1 MKKYF
6 VTSALPYANGDLHLG
21 HLVEYIQTDIWVRF
35 NRLIG
40 NEVVYICAD
49 DAHGTPI
56 MLKAESEKI
65 SPEELI
71 EKTLDRHKNDFDCFF
86 IKFDNFY
93 TTHSK
98 ENEQLAT
105 SIYMKLVNENLIE
118 KKTIHQFFD
127 DEKLMFLPDRYITGS
142 CPKCKSSDQYGDS
155 CDKCGATYSPT
166 DLLNPKSVLS
176 GKTPIKKKTDHFFF
190 KLSDKKCTKFLN
202 KWIYENNR
210 LQEEARNKIKE
221 WLSTDINNSSL
232 IDWDI
237 SRDAPYFGFK
247 IPDQTDKYFYVW
259 LDAPIGYLA
268 STKNWA
274 ENNNISMKDLWD
286 QSSDYEIH
294 HFIGKDIAYFHA
306 LFWPALLKSSNIR
319 LPESINVHGFLTID
333 GEKMSKSNGTFINAD
348 DFAEKYD
355 GELLRYYF
363 ADKFNNTIDDLDFN
377 EDEFIQKINSDI
389 VGKYLN
395 IASRVS
401 KFIEKN
407 DCNLSV
413 NLDENFINK
422 NSARIN
428 EVIEHYENLN
438 LSKSVKVIMK
448 IADEVNK
455 YINENE
461 PWKSSEEK
469 AVEVSTTAINC
480 FRVISIL
487 LSPVLPTITSR
498 ALAVFN
504 EGSNNSFNN
513 IGDYLVDTKINPYK
527 PLLKRLEKAKINEE
541 IEMENSNLIN
551 IKDFAKVELRV
562 AKIVKAEGIEEA
574 DKLIKLHLDVGNL
587 GERTVFAGI
596 KSAYSPENLNGR
608 HVVLVANLEPRKMK
622 FGVSEGMVLASS
634 DDEGSIYLVSPDEG
648 AKPGQLVK

>member
-1 MKKYF
+1 MKSRKIL
-6 VTSALPYANGDLHLG
+6 VTSALPYANGSIHIG
-21 HLVEYIQTDIWVRF
+21 HVLESVITDIWVRYQ
-35 NRLIG
+35 NING
-40 NEVVYICAD
+40 NECLYFCAD
-49 DAHGTPI
+49 DTHGTPV
-56 MLKAESEKI
+56 MLKAKELGI
-65 SPEELI
+65 DPEELI
-71 EKTLDRHKNDFDCFF
+71 KRTREEH
-86 IKFDNFY
+86 IKSYSRFNINFDNFY
-93 TTHSK
+93 TTHSDENKKYAEDIYQKCK
-98 ENEQLAT
+98 EG
-105 SIYMKLVNENLIE
+105 NLIF
-118 KKTIHQFFD
+118 KKEIEQFYD
-127 DEKLMFLPDRYITGS
+127 SEEGLFLSDRFIKGT
-142 CPKCKSSDQYGDS
+142 CPKCGAEDQYGDGCS
-155 CDKCGATYSPT
+155 VCGTTYTPD
-166 DLLNPKSVLS
+166 DLLNPVSSLS
-176 GKTPIKKKTDHFFF
+176 NSELTKKRTEHVFFDLPQMKDFLENYLKDLTLQDPIKN
-190 KLSDKKCTKFLN
+190 KLN
-202 KWIYENNR
+202 EWIEDG
-210 LQEEARNKIKE
+210 LKP
-221 WLSTDINNSSL
+221 
-232 IDWDI
+232 WDI
-237 SRDAPYFGFK
+237 SRDKPYFGFE
-247 IPDQTDKYFYVW
+247 IPGEKDKYFYVW

-268 STKNWA
+268 SAKNWA
-274 ENNNISMKDLWD
+274 ENNNMDMKDLWGE
-286 QSSDYEIH
+286 SSDYEIH

-348 DFAEKYD
+348 DFAENYD

-363 ADKFNNTIDDLDFN
+363 ADKFNNSIDDLDFN

-407 DCNLSV
+407 GNNLSA
-413 NLDENFINK
+413 NLDVDFIEK
-422 NSARIN
+422 NLSMID

-438 LSKSVKVIMK
+438 LSKSVKIIMK
-448 IADEVNK
+448 MADEVNK

-469 AVEVSTTAINC
+469 AVEVSSTAINC

-487 LSPVLPTITSR
+487 LNPVLPTITSK
-498 ALAVFN
+498 ALEVFN
-504 EGSNNSFNN
+504 DSATNNFNN
-513 IGDYLVDTKINPYK
+513 IKDYLVDTKINPYK

-541 IEMENSNLIN
+541 IEMEDSNLIN

-574 DKLIKLHLDVGNL
+574 DKLIKLHLDVGDL

-596 KSAYSPENLNGR
+596 KSAYDPESLNGR

-634 DDEGSIYLVSPDEG
+634 NDEGSIYLISPDEG

>member
-1 MKKYF
+1 MKSRKIL
-6 VTSALPYANGDLHLG
+6 VTSALPYANGSIHIG
-21 HLVEYIQTDIWVRF
+21 HVLESVITDIWVRYQ
-35 NRLIG
+35 NING
-40 NEVVYICAD
+40 NECLYFCAD
-49 DAHGTPI
+49 DTHGTPV
-56 MLKAESEKI
+56 MLKAKELGI
-65 SPEELI
+65 DPEELI
-71 EKTLDRHKNDFDCFF
+71 KRTREEH
-86 IKFDNFY
+86 IKSYSRFNINFDNFY
-93 TTHSK
+93 TTHSDENKKYAEDIYQKCK
-98 ENEQLAT
+98 EG
-105 SIYMKLVNENLIE
+105 NLIF
-118 KKTIHQFFD
+118 KKEIEQFYD
-127 DEKLMFLPDRYITGS
+127 SEEGLFLSDRFIKGT
-142 CPKCKSSDQYGDS
+142 CPKCGAEDQYGDGCS
-155 CDKCGATYSPT
+155 VCGTTYTPD
-166 DLLNPKSVLS
+166 DLLNPVSSLS
-176 GKTPIKKKTDHFFF
+176 NSELTKKRTEHVFFDLPQMKDFLENYLKDLTLQDPIKN
-190 KLSDKKCTKFLN
+190 KLN
-202 KWIYENNR
+202 EWIEDG
-210 LQEEARNKIKE
+210 LKP
-221 WLSTDINNSSL
+221 
-232 IDWDI
+232 WDI
-237 SRDAPYFGFK
+237 SRDKPYFGFE
-247 IPDQTDKYFYVW
+247 IPGEKDKYFYVW

-268 STKNWA
+268 SAKNWA
-274 ENNNISMKDLWD
+274 ENNNMDMKDLWGE
-286 QSSDYEIH
+286 SSDYEIH

-348 DFAEKYD
+348 DFAENYD

-363 ADKFNNTIDDLDFN
+363 ADKFNNSIDDLDFN
-377 EDEFIQKINSDI
+377 EDEFIRKINSDI

-407 DCNLSV
+407 GNNLSA
-413 NLDENFINK
+413 NLDVHFIEK
-422 NSARIN
+422 NLSMID

-438 LSKSVKVIMK
+438 LSKSVKIIMK
-448 IADEVNK
+448 MADEVNK

-469 AVEVSTTAINC
+469 AVEVSSTAINC

-487 LSPVLPTITSR
+487 LNPVLPTITSK
-498 ALAVFN
+498 ALGVFN
-504 EGSNNSFNN
+504 DSATNDFNN
-513 IGDYLVDTKINPYK
+513 IKDYLVDTKINPYK

-541 IEMENSNLIN
+541 IEMEDSNLIN

-574 DKLIKLHLDVGNL
+574 DKLIKLHLDVGDL

-596 KSAYSPENLNGR
+596 KSAYDPESLNGR

-634 DDEGSIYLVSPDEG
+634 NDEGSIYLISPDEG

>member
-1 MKKYF
+1 MKSRKIL
-6 VTSALPYANGDLHLG
+6 VTSALPYANGSIHIG
-21 HLVEYIQTDIWVRF
+21 HVLESVITDIWVRYQ
-35 NRLIG
+35 NLNG
-40 NEVVYICAD
+40 NECLYFCAD
-49 DAHGTPI
+49 DTHGTPV
-56 MLKAESEKI
+56 MLKAKELGI
-65 SPEELI
+65 DPEELI
-71 EKTLDRHKNDFDCFF
+71 KRTREEH
-86 IKFDNFY
+86 IKSYSRFNINFDNFY
-93 TTHSK
+93 TTHSDENKKYAEDIYQKCK
-98 ENEQLAT
+98 EG
-105 SIYMKLVNENLIE
+105 NLIF
-118 KKTIHQFFD
+118 KKEIEQFYD
-127 DEKLMFLPDRYITGS
+127 SEEGLFLSDRFIKGT
-142 CPKCKSSDQYGDS
+142 CPKCGAEDQYGDGCS
-155 CDKCGATYSPT
+155 VCGTTYTPD
-166 DLLNPKSVLS
+166 DLLNPVSSLS
-176 GKTPIKKKTDHFFF
+176 NSELTKKRTEHVFFDLPQMKDFLENYLKDLTLQDPIKN
-190 KLSDKKCTKFLN
+190 KLN
-202 KWIYENNR
+202 EWIEDG
-210 LQEEARNKIKE
+210 LKP
-221 WLSTDINNSSL
+221 
-232 IDWDI
+232 WDI
-237 SRDAPYFGFK
+237 SRDKPYFGFE
-247 IPDQTDKYFYVW
+247 IPGEKDKYFYVW

-268 STKNWA
+268 SAKNWA
-274 ENNNISMKDLWD
+274 ENNNVDMKDLWGE
-286 QSSDYEIH
+286 SSDYEIH

-348 DFAEKYD
+348 DFAENYD

-363 ADKFNNTIDDLDFN
+363 ADKFNNSIDDLDFN

-407 DCNLSV
+407 GNNLSA
-413 NLDENFINK
+413 NLDEDFIEK
-422 NSARIN
+422 NLSMID

-438 LSKSVKVIMK
+438 LSKSVKIIMK
-448 IADEVNK
+448 MADEVNK

-469 AVEVSTTAINC
+469 AVEVSSTAINC

-487 LSPVLPTITSR
+487 LNPVLPTITSK
-498 ALAVFN
+498 ALEVFN
-504 EGSNNSFNN
+504 DSATNDFNN
-513 IGDYLVDTKINPYK
+513 IKDYLVDTKINPYK

-541 IEMENSNLIN
+541 IEMEDSNLIN

-574 DKLIKLHLDVGNL
+574 DKLIKLHLDVGDL

-596 KSAYSPENLNGR
+596 KSAYDPESLNGR

-634 DDEGSIYLVSPDEG
+634 NDEGSIYLISPDEG

>member
-1 MKKYF
+1 MKSRKIL
-6 VTSALPYANGDLHLG
+6 VTSALPYANGSIHIG
-21 HLVEYIQTDIWVRF
+21 HVLESVITDIWVRYQ
-35 NRLIG
+35 NLNG
-40 NEVVYICAD
+40 NECLYFCAD
-49 DAHGTPI
+49 DTHGTPV
-56 MLKAESEKI
+56 MLKAKELGI
-65 SPEELI
+65 DPEELI
-71 EKTLDRHKNDFDCFF
+71 KRTREEH
-86 IKFDNFY
+86 IKSYSRFNINFDNFY
-93 TTHSK
+93 TTHSDENKKYAEDIYQKCK
-98 ENEQLAT
+98 EG
-105 SIYMKLVNENLIE
+105 NLIF
-118 KKTIHQFFD
+118 KKEIEQFYD
-127 DEKLMFLPDRYITGS
+127 SEEGLFLSDRFIKGT
-142 CPKCKSSDQYGDS
+142 CPKCGAEDQYGDGCS
-155 CDKCGATYSPT
+155 VCGTTYTPD
-166 DLLNPKSVLS
+166 DLLNPVSSLS
-176 GKTPIKKKTDHFFF
+176 NSELTKKRTEHVFFDLPQMKDFLENYLKDLTLQDPIKN
-190 KLSDKKCTKFLN
+190 KLN
-202 KWIYENNR
+202 EWIEDG
-210 LQEEARNKIKE
+210 LKP
-221 WLSTDINNSSL
+221 
-232 IDWDI
+232 WDI
-237 SRDAPYFGFK
+237 SRDKPYFGFE
-247 IPDQTDKYFYVW
+247 IPGEKDKYFYVW

-268 STKNWA
+268 SAKNWA
-274 ENNNISMKDLWD
+274 ENNNMDMKDLWGE
-286 QSSDYEIH
+286 SSDYEIH

-363 ADKFNNTIDDLDFN
+363 ADKFNNSIDDLDFN

-407 DCNLSV
+407 GNNLSA
-413 NLDENFINK
+413 NLDVDFIEK
-422 NSARIN
+422 NLSMID

-438 LSKSVKVIMK
+438 LSKSVKIIMK
-448 IADEVNK
+448 MADEVNK

-469 AVEVSTTAINC
+469 AVEVSSTAINC

-487 LSPVLPTITSR
+487 LNPVLPTITSK
-498 ALAVFN
+498 ALEVFN
-504 EGSNNSFNN
+504 DSATNDFNN
-513 IGDYLVDTKINPYK
+513 IKDYLVDTKINPYN

-541 IEMENSNLIN
+541 IEMEDSNLIN

-574 DKLIKLHLDVGNL
+574 DKLIKLHLDVGDL

-596 KSAYSPENLNGR
+596 KSAYDPESLNGR

-634 DDEGSIYLVSPDEG
+634 NDEGSIYLISPDEG

>member
-1 MKKYF
+1 MKSRKIL
-6 VTSALPYANGDLHLG
+6 VTSALPYANGSIHIG
-21 HLVEYIQTDIWVRF
+21 HVLESVITDIWVRYQ
-35 NRLIG
+35 NING
-40 NEVVYICAD
+40 NECLYFCAD
-49 DAHGTPI
+49 DTHGTPV
-56 MLKAESEKI
+56 MLKAKELGI
-65 SPEELI
+65 DPEELI
-71 EKTLDRHKNDFDCFF
+71 KRTREEH
-86 IKFDNFY
+86 IKSYSRFNINFDNFY
-93 TTHSK
+93 TTHSDENKKYAEDIYEKCK
-98 ENEQLAT
+98 EG
-105 SIYMKLVNENLIE
+105 NLIF
-118 KKTIHQFFD
+118 KKEIEQFYD
-127 DEKLMFLPDRYITGS
+127 SEEGLFLSDRFIKGT
-142 CPKCKSSDQYGDS
+142 CPKCGAEDQYGDGCS
-155 CDKCGATYSPT
+155 VCGTTYTPD
-166 DLLNPKSVLS
+166 DLLNPVSSLS
-176 GKTPIKKKTDHFFF
+176 NSELTKKRTEHVFFDLPQMKDFLENYLKDLTLQDPIKN
-190 KLSDKKCTKFLN
+190 KLN
-202 KWIYENNR
+202 EWIEDG
-210 LQEEARNKIKE
+210 LKP
-221 WLSTDINNSSL
+221 
-232 IDWDI
+232 WDI
-237 SRDAPYFGFK
+237 SRDKPYFGFE
-247 IPDQTDKYFYVW
+247 IPGEKDKYFYVW

-268 STKNWA
+268 SAKNWA
-274 ENNNISMKDLWD
+274 ENNNMDMKDLWGE
-286 QSSDYEIH
+286 SSDYEIH

-348 DFAEKYD
+348 DFAENYD

-363 ADKFNNTIDDLDFN
+363 ADKFNNSIDDLDFN

-407 DCNLSV
+407 GNNLSA
-413 NLDENFINK
+413 NLDVDFIEK
-422 NSARIN
+422 NLSMID

-438 LSKSVKVIMK
+438 LSKSVKIIMK
-448 IADEVNK
+448 MADEVNK

-469 AVEVSTTAINC
+469 AVEVSSTAINC

-487 LSPVLPTITSR
+487 LNPVLPTITSK
-498 ALAVFN
+498 ALEVFN
-504 EGSNNSFNN
+504 DSATNDFNN
-513 IGDYLVDTKINPYK
+513 IRDCLVDTKINPYK

-541 IEMENSNLIN
+541 IEMEDSNLIN

-574 DKLIKLHLDVGNL
+574 DKLIKLHLDVGDL

-596 KSAYSPENLNGR
+596 KSAYDPESLNGR

-634 DDEGSIYLVSPDEG
+634 NDEGSIYLISPDEG

>member
-1 MKKYF
+1 MKSRKIL
-6 VTSALPYANGDLHLG
+6 VTSALPYANGSIHIG
-21 HLVEYIQTDIWVRF
+21 HVLESVITDIWVRYQ
-35 NRLIG
+35 NLNG
-40 NEVVYICAD
+40 NECLYFCAD
-49 DAHGTPI
+49 DTHGTPV
-56 MLKAESEKI
+56 MLKAKELGIES
-65 SPEELI
+65 EELI
-71 EKTLDRHKNDFDCFF
+71 KRTREEH
-86 IKFDNFY
+86 IKSYSKFNINFDNFY
-93 TTHSK
+93 TTHSDENKKYAEDIYQRCK
-98 ENEQLAT
+98 EG
-105 SIYMKLVNENLIE
+105 NLIF
-118 KKTIHQFFD
+118 KKEIEQFYD
-127 DEKLMFLPDRYITGS
+127 SEEGLFLSDRFIKGT
-142 CPKCKSSDQYGDS
+142 CPKCAAEDQYGDGCS
-155 CDKCGATYSPT
+155 VCGTTYSPD
-166 DLLNPKSVLS
+166 DLVNPVSSLS
-176 GKTPIKKKTDHFFF
+176 NSELTKKKTEHVFFDLPQMKEF
-190 KLSDKKCTKFLN
+190 LENYLKDLTLQDPIKNKLN
-202 KWIYENNR
+202 EWIEDG
-210 LQEEARNKIKE
+210 LKP
-221 WLSTDINNSSL
+221 
-232 IDWDI
+232 WDI
-237 SRDAPYFGFK
+237 SRDKPYFGFE
-247 IPDQTDKYFYVW
+247 IPGEKDKYFYVW

-268 STKNWA
+268 SAKNWA
-274 ENNNISMKDLWD
+274 ENNNIDMKDLWD
-286 QSSDYEIH
+286 ENSDYEIH

-348 DFAEKYD
+348 DFAENYD

-363 ADKFNNTIDDLDFN
+363 ADKFNNSIDDLDFN

-407 DCNLSV
+407 GNNLSAS
-413 NLDENFINK
+413 LDEYFIKK
-422 NSARIN
+422 NLAKID

-438 LSKSVKVIMK
+438 LSKSVKIIMK
-448 IADEVNK
+448 MADEVNK

-469 AVEVSTTAINC
+469 AVEVSSTAINC

-487 LSPVLPTITSR
+487 LNPVLPTITSK
-498 ALAVFN
+498 ALEIFN
-504 EGSNNSFNN
+504 ESSKDDFNN
-513 IGDYLVDTKINPYK
+513 IKDYLVDTKINPYK

-541 IEMENSNLIN
+541 IEMEDSNLIN

-562 AKIVKAEGIEEA
+562 AKIVKAEEIEEA
-574 DKLIKLHLDVGNL
+574 DKLIKLHLDVGDL

-596 KSAYSPENLNGR
+596 KSAYDPENLNGR

-634 DDEGSIYLVSPDEG
+634 DDEGSIYLISPDEG

>member
-1 MKKYF
+1 MKSRKIL
-6 VTSALPYANGDLHLG
+6 VTSALPYANGSIHIG
-21 HLVEYIQTDIWVRF
+21 HVLESVITDIWVRYQKI
-35 NRLIG
+35 NG
-40 NEVVYICAD
+40 NECLYFCAD
-49 DAHGTPI
+49 DTHGTPV
-56 MLKAESEKI
+56 MLKAKELEVE
-65 SPEELI
+65 PEELI
-71 EKTLDRHKNDFDCFF
+71 KKTREEH
-86 IKFDNFY
+86 IKSYSRFNINFDNFY
-93 TTHSK
+93 TTHSDENK
-98 ENEQLAT
+98 EYAED
-105 SIYMKLVNENLIE
+105 IYKKCKEANLIF
-118 KKTIHQFFD
+118 KKEIEQFYD
-127 DEKLMFLPDRYITGS
+127 SEEGLFLSDRFIKGQ
-142 CPKCKSSDQYGDS
+142 CPKCEAEDQYGDGCS
-155 CDKCGATYSPT
+155 VCGTTYSPD
-166 DLLNPKSVLS
+166 DLINPFSSLS
-176 GKTPIKKKTDHFFF
+176 NSELIKKKTEHVFFDLPQMKDF
-190 KLSDKKCTKFLN
+190 LEDYLKDLTLQDPIKNKLN
-202 KWIYENNR
+202 EWIEDG
-210 LQEEARNKIKE
+210 LKP
-221 WLSTDINNSSL
+221 
-232 IDWDI
+232 WDI
-237 SRDAPYFGFK
+237 SRDKPYFGFE
-247 IPDQTDKYFYVW
+247 IPGEEDKYFYVW

-268 STKNWA
+268 SAKNWA
-274 ENNNISMKDLWD
+274 EKNNINMQDLWD
-286 QSSDYEIH
+286 QTSDYEIH

-348 DFAEKYD
+348 DFTEKYD

-407 DCNLSV
+407 DNNLSAT
-413 NLDENFINK
+413 LDEDFIQK
-422 NSARIN
+422 NLSRTE

-438 LSKSVKVIMK
+438 LSKAVKIIMK
-448 IADEVNK
+448 MADEVNK

-461 PWKSSEEK
+461 PWKSNNEK

-487 LSPVLPTITSR
+487 LSPVLPTITSK
-498 ALAVFN
+498 ALEMFN
-504 EGSNNSFNN
+504 ESSKNDLNN
-513 IGDYLVDTKINPYK
+513 IRDCLVDIKINPYK

-541 IEMENSNLIN
+541 IEMEDSNLIN

-574 DKLIKLHLDVGNL
+574 DKLIKLLLDVGDL

-596 KSAYSPENLNGR
+596 KSAYDPENLNGR

-634 DDEGSIYLVSPDEG
+634 DDDGSIYLISPDEG

>member
-1 MKKYF
+1 MKSRKIL
-6 VTSALPYANGDLHLG
+6 VTSALPYANGSIHIG
-21 HLVEYIQTDIWVRF
+21 HVLESVITDIWVRYQ
-35 NRLIG
+35 NING
-40 NEVVYICAD
+40 NECLYFCAD
-49 DAHGTPI
+49 DTHGTPV
-56 MLKAESEKI
+56 MLKAKELGI
-65 SPEELI
+65 DPEELI
-71 EKTLDRHKNDFDCFF
+71 KRTREEH
-86 IKFDNFY
+86 IKSYSRFNINFDNFY
-93 TTHSK
+93 TTHSDENKKYAEDIYQKCK
-98 ENEQLAT
+98 EG
-105 SIYMKLVNENLIE
+105 NLIF
-118 KKTIHQFFD
+118 KKEIEQFYD
-127 DEKLMFLPDRYITGS
+127 SEEGLFLSDRFIKGT
-142 CPKCKSSDQYGDS
+142 CPKCGAEDQYGDGCS
-155 CDKCGATYSPT
+155 VCGTTYTPD
-166 DLLNPKSVLS
+166 DLLNPVSSLS
-176 GKTPIKKKTDHFFF
+176 NSELTKKRTEHVFFDLPQMKDFLENYLKDLTLQDPIKN
-190 KLSDKKCTKFLN
+190 KLN
-202 KWIYENNR
+202 EWIEDG
-210 LQEEARNKIKE
+210 LKP
-221 WLSTDINNSSL
+221 
-232 IDWDI
+232 WDI
-237 SRDAPYFGFK
+237 SRDKPYFGFE
-247 IPDQTDKYFYVW
+247 IPGEKDKYFYVW

-268 STKNWA
+268 SAKNWA
-274 ENNNISMKDLWD
+274 ENNNMDMKDLWGE
-286 QSSDYEIH
+286 SSDYEIH

-348 DFAEKYD
+348 DFAENYD

-363 ADKFNNTIDDLDFN
+363 ADKFNNSIDDLDFN

-407 DCNLSV
+407 GNNLSA
-413 NLDENFINK
+413 NLDVDFIEK
-422 NSARIN
+422 NLSMID

-438 LSKSVKVIMK
+438 LSKSVKIIMK
-448 IADEVNK
+448 MADEVNK

-469 AVEVSTTAINC
+469 AVEVSSTAINC

-487 LSPVLPTITSR
+487 LNPVLPTITSK
-498 ALAVFN
+498 ALEVFN
-504 EGSNNSFNN
+504 DSATNDFNN
-513 IGDYLVDTKINPYK
+513 IKDYFVDTKINPYK

-541 IEMENSNLIN
+541 IEMEDSNLIN

-574 DKLIKLHLDVGNL
+574 DKLIKLHLDVGDL

-596 KSAYSPENLNGR
+596 KSAYDPESLNGR

-634 DDEGSIYLVSPDEG
+634 NDEGSIYLISPDEG

>member
-1 MKKYF
+1 MKSRKIL
-6 VTSALPYANGDLHLG
+6 VTSALPYANGSIHIG
-21 HLVEYIQTDIWVRF
+21 HVLESVITDIWVRYQ
-35 NRLIG
+35 NLNG
-40 NEVVYICAD
+40 NECLYFCAD
-49 DAHGTPI
+49 DTHGTPV
-56 MLKAESEKI
+56 MLKAKELGIES
-65 SPEELI
+65 EELI
-71 EKTLDRHKNDFDCFF
+71 KRTREEHINSYSKFN
-86 IKFDNFY
+86 INFDNFY
-93 TTHSK
+93 TTHSDENKKYAEDIYQKCK
-98 ENEQLAT
+98 EG
-105 SIYMKLVNENLIE
+105 NLIY
-118 KKTIHQFFD
+118 KKEIEQFYD
-127 DEKLMFLPDRYITGS
+127 SEEGLFLSDRFIKGT
-142 CPKCKSSDQYGDS
+142 CPKCAAEDQYGDGCS
-155 CDKCGATYSPT
+155 VCGTTYSPD
-166 DLLNPKSVLS
+166 DLVNPVSSLS
-176 GKTPIKKKTDHFFF
+176 NSELTKKKTEHVFFDLPQMKEF
-190 KLSDKKCTKFLN
+190 LENYLKDLTLQDPIKNKLN
-202 KWIYENNR
+202 EWIEDG
-210 LQEEARNKIKE
+210 LKP
-221 WLSTDINNSSL
+221 
-232 IDWDI
+232 WDI
-237 SRDAPYFGFK
+237 SRDKPYFGFE
-247 IPDQTDKYFYVW
+247 IPGEKDKYFYVW

-268 STKNWA
+268 SAKNWA
-274 ENNNISMKDLWD
+274 ENNNIDMKDLWD
-286 QSSDYEIH
+286 ENSDYEIH

-348 DFAEKYD
+348 DFAENYD

-363 ADKFNNTIDDLDFN
+363 ADKFNNSIDDLDFN

-407 DCNLSV
+407 GNNLSAS
-413 NLDENFINK
+413 LDEHFINK
-422 NSARIN
+422 NLAKID

-438 LSKSVKVIMK
+438 LSKSVKIIMK
-448 IADEVNK
+448 MADEVNK

-469 AVEVSTTAINC
+469 AVEVSSTAINC

-487 LSPVLPTITSR
+487 LNPVLPTITSK
-498 ALAVFN
+498 ALKIFN
-504 EGSNNSFNN
+504 ESSKDDFNN
-513 IGDYLVDTKINPYK
+513 IKDYLVYTKINPYK

-541 IEMENSNLIN
+541 IEMEDSNLIN

-574 DKLIKLHLDVGNL
+574 DKLIKLHLDVGDL

-596 KSAYSPENLNGR
+596 KSAYDPENLNGR

-634 DDEGSIYLVSPDEG
+634 DDEGSIYLISPDEG

>member
-1 MKKYF
+1 MKSRKIL
-6 VTSALPYANGDLHLG
+6 VTSALPYANGSIHIG
-21 HLVEYIQTDIWVRF
+21 HVLESVITDIWVRYQ
-35 NRLIG
+35 NING
-40 NEVVYICAD
+40 NECLYFCAD
-49 DAHGTPI
+49 DTHGTPV
-56 MLKAESEKI
+56 MLKAKELGI
-65 SPEELI
+65 DPEELI
-71 EKTLDRHKNDFDCFF
+71 KRTREEH
-86 IKFDNFY
+86 IKSYSRFNINFDNFY
-93 TTHSK
+93 TTHSDENKKYAEDIYQKCK
-98 ENEQLAT
+98 EG
-105 SIYMKLVNENLIE
+105 NLIF
-118 KKTIHQFFD
+118 KKEIEQFYD
-127 DEKLMFLPDRYITGS
+127 SEEGLFLSDRFIKGT
-142 CPKCKSSDQYGDS
+142 CPKCGAEDQYGDGCS
-155 CDKCGATYSPT
+155 VCGTTYTPD
-166 DLLNPKSVLS
+166 DLLNPVSSLS
-176 GKTPIKKKTDHFFF
+176 NSELTKKKTEHVFFDLPQMKDF
-190 KLSDKKCTKFLN
+190 LENYLKDLTLQDPIKNKLN
-202 KWIYENNR
+202 EWIEDG
-210 LQEEARNKIKE
+210 LKP
-221 WLSTDINNSSL
+221 
-232 IDWDI
+232 WDI
-237 SRDAPYFGFK
+237 SRDKPYFGFE
-247 IPDQTDKYFYVW
+247 IPGEKDKYFYVW

-268 STKNWA
+268 SAKNWA
-274 ENNNISMKDLWD
+274 ENNNMDMKDLWGE
-286 QSSDYEIH
+286 SSDYEIH

-348 DFAEKYD
+348 DFAENYD

-363 ADKFNNTIDDLDFN
+363 ADKFNNSIDDLDFN

-407 DCNLSV
+407 GNNLSA
-413 NLDENFINK
+413 NLDEGFIEK
-422 NSARIN
+422 NLSMID

-438 LSKSVKVIMK
+438 LSKSVKIIMK
-448 IADEVNK
+448 MADEVNK

-469 AVEVSTTAINC
+469 AVEVSSTAINC

-487 LSPVLPTITSR
+487 LNPVLPTITSK
-498 ALAVFN
+498 ALEVFN
-504 EGSNNSFNN
+504 DSATNDFNN
-513 IGDYLVDTKINPYK
+513 IKDYLVDTKINPYK

-541 IEMENSNLIN
+541 IEMEDSNLIN

-574 DKLIKLHLDVGNL
+574 DKLIKLHLDVGDL

-596 KSAYSPENLNGR
+596 KSAYDPESLNGR

-634 DDEGSIYLVSPDEG
+634 NDEGSIYLISPDEG

>member
-1 MKKYF
+1 MKSRKIL
-6 VTSALPYANGDLHLG
+6 VTSALPYANGSIHIG
-21 HLVEYIQTDIWVRF
+21 HVLESVITDIWVRYQ
-35 NRLIG
+35 NLNG
-40 NEVVYICAD
+40 NECLYFCAD
-49 DAHGTPI
+49 DTHGTPV
-56 MLKAESEKI
+56 MLKAKELGIES
-65 SPEELI
+65 EELI
-71 EKTLDRHKNDFDCFF
+71 KQTREEH
-86 IKFDNFY
+86 IKSYSKFNINFDNFY
-93 TTHSK
+93 TTHSDENKKYAEDIYQKCK
-98 ENEQLAT
+98 EA
-105 SIYMKLVNENLIE
+105 NLIF
-118 KKTIHQFFD
+118 KKEIEQFYD
-127 DEKLMFLPDRYITGS
+127 SEEGLFLSDRFIKGT
-142 CPKCKSSDQYGDS
+142 CPKCAAEDQYGDGCS
-155 CDKCGATYSPT
+155 VCGTTYSPD
-166 DLLNPKSVLS
+166 DLVNPVSSLS
-176 GKTPIKKKTDHFFF
+176 NSELTKKKTEHVFFDLPQMKEF
-190 KLSDKKCTKFLN
+190 LENYLKDLTLQDPIKNKLN
-202 KWIYENNR
+202 EWIEDG
-210 LQEEARNKIKE
+210 LKP
-221 WLSTDINNSSL
+221 
-232 IDWDI
+232 WDI
-237 SRDAPYFGFK
+237 SRDKPYFGFE
-247 IPDQTDKYFYVW
+247 IPGEKDKYFYVW

-268 STKNWA
+268 SAKNWA
-274 ENNNISMKDLWD
+274 ENNNIDMKDLWD
-286 QSSDYEIH
+286 ENSDYEIH

-348 DFAEKYD
+348 DFAENYD

-363 ADKFNNTIDDLDFN
+363 ADKFNNSIDDLDFN

-407 DCNLSV
+407 GNKLSAS
-413 NLDENFINK
+413 LDEHFIKK
-422 NSARIN
+422 NLAKID

-438 LSKSVKVIMK
+438 LSKSVKIIMK
-448 IADEVNK
+448 MADEVNK

-469 AVEVSTTAINC
+469 AVEVSSTAINC

-487 LSPVLPTITSR
+487 LNPVLPTITSK
-498 ALAVFN
+498 ALEIFN
-504 EGSNNSFNN
+504 ESSKNDFNN
-513 IGDYLVDTKINPYK
+513 IKDYLVDTKINPYK

-541 IEMENSNLIN
+541 IEMEDSNLIN

-574 DKLIKLHLDVGNL
+574 DKLIKLHLDVGDL

-596 KSAYSPENLNGR
+596 KSAYDPENLNGR

-634 DDEGSIYLVSPDEG
+634 DDEGSIYLISPDEG

>member
-1 MKKYF
+1 MKSRKIL
-6 VTSALPYANGDLHLG
+6 VTSALPYANGSIHIG
-21 HLVEYIQTDIWVRF
+21 HVLESVITDIWVRYQ
-35 NRLIG
+35 NING
-40 NEVVYICAD
+40 NECLYFCAD
-49 DAHGTPI
+49 DTHGTPV
-56 MLKAESEKI
+56 MLKAKELGI
-65 SPEELI
+65 DPEELI
-71 EKTLDRHKNDFDCFF
+71 KRTREEH
-86 IKFDNFY
+86 IKSYSRFNINFDNFY
-93 TTHSK
+93 TTHSDENKKYAEDIYQKCK
-98 ENEQLAT
+98 EG
-105 SIYMKLVNENLIE
+105 NLIF
-118 KKTIHQFFD
+118 KKEIEQFYD
-127 DEKLMFLPDRYITGS
+127 SEEGLFLSDRFIKGT
-142 CPKCKSSDQYGDS
+142 CPKCGAEDQYGDGCS
-155 CDKCGATYSPT
+155 VCGTTYTPD
-166 DLLNPKSVLS
+166 DLLNPVSSLS
-176 GKTPIKKKTDHFFF
+176 NSELTKKRTEHVFFDLPQMKDFLENYLKDLTLQDPIKN
-190 KLSDKKCTKFLN
+190 KLN
-202 KWIYENNR
+202 EWIEDG
-210 LQEEARNKIKE
+210 LKP
-221 WLSTDINNSSL
+221 
-232 IDWDI
+232 WDI
-237 SRDAPYFGFK
+237 SRDKPYFGFE
-247 IPDQTDKYFYVW
+247 IPGEKDKYFYVW

-268 STKNWA
+268 SAKNWA
-274 ENNNISMKDLWD
+274 ENNNMDMKDLWGE
-286 QSSDYEIH
+286 SSDYEIH

-348 DFAEKYD
+348 DFAENYD

-363 ADKFNNTIDDLDFN
+363 ADKFNNSIDDLDFN

-407 DCNLSV
+407 GNNLSA
-413 NLDENFINK
+413 NLDVDFIEK
-422 NSARIN
+422 NLSMID

-438 LSKSVKVIMK
+438 LSKSVKIIMK
-448 IADEVNK
+448 MADEVNK

-469 AVEVSTTAINC
+469 AVEVSSTAINC

-487 LSPVLPTITSR
+487 LNPVLPTITSK
-498 ALAVFN
+498 ALEVFN
-504 EGSNNSFNN
+504 DSATNDFNN
-513 IGDYLVDTKINPYK
+513 IKDYLVDTKINPYK

-574 DKLIKLHLDVGNL
+574 DKLIKLHLDVGDL

-596 KSAYSPENLNGR
+596 KSAYDPESLNGR

-634 DDEGSIYLVSPDEG
+634 NDEGSIYLISPDEG

>member
-1 MKKYF
+1 MKSRKIL
-6 VTSALPYANGDLHLG
+6 VTSALPYANGSIHIG
-21 HLVEYIQTDIWVRF
+21 HVLESVITDIWVRYQ
-35 NRLIG
+35 NING
-40 NEVVYICAD
+40 NECLYFCAD
-49 DAHGTPI
+49 DTHGTPV
-56 MLKAESEKI
+56 MLKAKELGI
-65 SPEELI
+65 DPEELI
-71 EKTLDRHKNDFDCFF
+71 KKTREEH
-86 IKFDNFY
+86 IKSYSRFNINFDNFY
-93 TTHSK
+93 TTHSDENKKYAEDIYQKCK
-98 ENEQLAT
+98 EG
-105 SIYMKLVNENLIE
+105 NLIF
-118 KKTIHQFFD
+118 KKEIEQFYD
-127 DEKLMFLPDRYITGS
+127 SEEGLFLSDRFIKGT
-142 CPKCKSSDQYGDS
+142 CPKCGAEDQYGDGCS
-155 CDKCGATYSPT
+155 VCGTTYTPD
-166 DLLNPKSVLS
+166 DLLNPVSSLS
-176 GKTPIKKKTDHFFF
+176 NSELTKKRTEHVFFDLPQMKDFLKNYLKDLTLQDPIKN
-190 KLSDKKCTKFLN
+190 KLN
-202 KWIYENNR
+202 EWIEDG
-210 LQEEARNKIKE
+210 LKP
-221 WLSTDINNSSL
+221 
-232 IDWDI
+232 WDI
-237 SRDAPYFGFK
+237 SRDKPYFGFE
-247 IPDQTDKYFYVW
+247 IPGEKDKYFYVW

-268 STKNWA
+268 SAKNWA
-274 ENNNISMKDLWD
+274 ENNNMDMKDLWGE
-286 QSSDYEIH
+286 SSDYEIH

-348 DFAEKYD
+348 DFAENYD

-363 ADKFNNTIDDLDFN
+363 ADKFNNSIDDLDFN

-407 DCNLSV
+407 GNNLSASLDV
-413 NLDENFINK
+413 DFIEKNLSMID
-422 NSARIN
+422 

-438 LSKSVKVIMK
+438 LSKSVKIIMK
-448 IADEVNK
+448 MADEVNK

-469 AVEVSTTAINC
+469 AVEVSSTAINC

-487 LSPVLPTITSR
+487 LNPVLPTITSK
-498 ALAVFN
+498 ALEVFN
-504 EGSNNSFNN
+504 DSATNDFNN
-513 IGDYLVDTKINPYK
+513 IKDYLVDTKINPYK

-541 IEMENSNLIN
+541 IEMEDSNLIN

-574 DKLIKLHLDVGNL
+574 DKLIKLHLDVGDL

-596 KSAYSPENLNGR
+596 KSAYDPESLNGR

-634 DDEGSIYLVSPDEG
+634 NDEGSIYLISPDEG

>member
-1 MKKYF
+1 MKSRKIL
-6 VTSALPYANGDLHLG
+6 VTSALPYANGSIHIG
-21 HLVEYIQTDIWVRF
+21 HVLESVITDIWVRYQ
-35 NRLIG
+35 NING
-40 NEVVYICAD
+40 NECLYFCAD
-49 DAHGTPI
+49 DTHGTPV
-56 MLKAESEKI
+56 MLKAKELGI
-65 SPEELI
+65 DPEELI
-71 EKTLDRHKNDFDCFF
+71 KRTREEH
-86 IKFDNFY
+86 IKSYSRFNINFDNFY
-93 TTHSK
+93 TTHS
-98 ENEQLAT
+98 
-105 SIYMKLVNENLIE
+105 NENKKYAEDIYQKCKEGNLIF
-118 KKTIHQFFD
+118 KKEIEQFYD
-127 DEKLMFLPDRYITGS
+127 SEEGLFLSDRFIKGT
-142 CPKCKSSDQYGDS
+142 CPKCGAEDQYGDGCS
-155 CDKCGATYSPT
+155 VCGTTYTPD
-166 DLLNPKSVLS
+166 DLLNPVSSLS
-176 GKTPIKKKTDHFFF
+176 NSELTKKRTEHVFFDLPQMKDFLENYLKDLTLQDPIKN
-190 KLSDKKCTKFLN
+190 KLN
-202 KWIYENNR
+202 EWIEDG
-210 LQEEARNKIKE
+210 LKP
-221 WLSTDINNSSL
+221 
-232 IDWDI
+232 WDI
-237 SRDAPYFGFK
+237 SRDKPYFGFE
-247 IPDQTDKYFYVW
+247 IPGEKDKYFYVW

-268 STKNWA
+268 SAKNWA
-274 ENNNISMKDLWD
+274 ENNNMDMKDLWGE
-286 QSSDYEIH
+286 SSDYEIH

-348 DFAEKYD
+348 DFAKNYD

-363 ADKFNNTIDDLDFN
+363 ADKFNNSIDDLDFN

-407 DCNLSV
+407 GNNLSA
-413 NLDENFINK
+413 NLDVDFIEK
-422 NSARIN
+422 NLSMID

-438 LSKSVKVIMK
+438 LSKSIKIIMK
-448 IADEVNK
+448 MADEVNK

-469 AVEVSTTAINC
+469 AVEVSSTAINC

-487 LSPVLPTITSR
+487 LNPVLPTITSK
-498 ALAVFN
+498 ALEVFN
-504 EGSNNSFNN
+504 NSATNDFNN
-513 IGDYLVDTKINPYK
+513 IKDYLVDTKINPYK

-541 IEMENSNLIN
+541 IEMEDSNLIN
-551 IKDFAKVELRV
+551 IKDFAKIELRV

-574 DKLIKLHLDVGNL
+574 DKLIKLHLDVGDL

-596 KSAYSPENLNGR
+596 KSAYDPESLNGR

-634 DDEGSIYLVSPDEG
+634 NDEGSIYLISPDEG

>member
-1 MKKYF
+1 MKLRKIL
-6 VTSALPYANGDLHLG
+6 VTSALPYANGSIHIG
-21 HLVEYIQTDIWVRF
+21 HVLESVITDIWVRYQKI
-35 NRLIG
+35 NG
-40 NEVVYICAD
+40 NECLYFCAD
-49 DAHGTPI
+49 DTHGTPV
-56 MLKAESEKI
+56 MLKAKELKVD
-65 SPEELI
+65 PEELI
-71 EKTLDRHKNDFDCFF
+71 KKTREEH
-86 IKFDNFY
+86 IKSYSRFNINFDNFY
-93 TTHSK
+93 TTHSVENK
-98 ENEQLAT
+98 EYAEE
-105 SIYMKLVNENLIE
+105 IYKKCKEANLIF
-118 KKTIHQFFD
+118 KKEIEQFYD
-127 DEKLMFLPDRYITGS
+127 SEEGLFLSDRFIKGQ
-142 CPKCKSSDQYGDS
+142 CPKCGAEDQYGDG
-155 CDKCGATYSPT
+155 CTVCGTTYSPD
-166 DLLNPKSVLS
+166 DLINPFSSLS
-176 GKTPIKKKTDHFFF
+176 NSELIKKKTEHIFFDLPQMKDF
-190 KLSDKKCTKFLN
+190 LEDYLKDLTLQDPIKNKLN
-202 KWIYENNR
+202 EWIEDG
-210 LQEEARNKIKE
+210 LKP
-221 WLSTDINNSSL
+221 
-232 IDWDI
+232 WDI
-237 SRDAPYFGFK
+237 SRDKPYFGFE
-247 IPDQTDKYFYVW
+247 IPGEEDKYFYVW

-268 STKNWA
+268 SAKNWA
-274 ENNNISMKDLWD
+274 EKNNMNMQDLWD
-286 QSSDYEIH
+286 QTSDYEIH

-348 DFAEKYD
+348 DFTEKYD

-407 DCNLSV
+407 DNNLSAT
-413 NLDENFINK
+413 LDEDFIQK
-422 NSARIN
+422 NLSRTE

-438 LSKSVKVIMK
+438 LSKAVKIIMK
-448 IADEVNK
+448 MADEVNK

-461 PWKSSEEK
+461 PWKSNNEK

-487 LSPVLPTITSR
+487 LSPVLPTITSK
-498 ALAVFN
+498 ALEMFN
-504 EGSNNSFNN
+504 ESSKNDLNN
-513 IGDYLVDTKINPYK
+513 IRDCLVDIKINPYK

-541 IEMENSNLIN
+541 IEMEDSNLIN

-574 DKLIKLHLDVGNL
+574 DKLIKLHLDVGDL

-596 KSAYSPENLNGR
+596 KSAYDPENLNGR

-634 DDEGSIYLVSPDEG
+634 DDDGSIYLISPDEG

>member
-1 MKKYF
+1 MKSRKIL
-6 VTSALPYANGDLHLG
+6 VTSALPYANGSIHIG
-21 HLVEYIQTDIWVRF
+21 HVLESVITDIWVRYQ
-35 NRLIG
+35 NING
-40 NEVVYICAD
+40 NECLYFCAD
-49 DAHGTPI
+49 DTHGTPV
-56 MLKAESEKI
+56 MLKAKELGI
-65 SPEELI
+65 DPEELI
-71 EKTLDRHKNDFDCFF
+71 KRTREEH
-86 IKFDNFY
+86 IKSYSRFNINFDNFY
-93 TTHSK
+93 TTHSDENKNYAEDIYQKCK
-98 ENEQLAT
+98 EG
-105 SIYMKLVNENLIE
+105 NLIF
-118 KKTIHQFFD
+118 KKEIEQFYD
-127 DEKLMFLPDRYITGS
+127 SEEGLFLSDRFIKGT
-142 CPKCKSSDQYGDS
+142 CPKCGAEDQYGDGCS
-155 CDKCGATYSPT
+155 VCGTTYTPD
-166 DLLNPKSVLS
+166 DLLNPVSSLS
-176 GKTPIKKKTDHFFF
+176 NSELTKKRTEHVFFDLPQMKDFLENYLKNLTLQDPIKN
-190 KLSDKKCTKFLN
+190 KLN
-202 KWIYENNR
+202 EWIEDG
-210 LQEEARNKIKE
+210 LKP
-221 WLSTDINNSSL
+221 
-232 IDWDI
+232 WDI
-237 SRDAPYFGFK
+237 SRDKPYFGFE
-247 IPDQTDKYFYVW
+247 IPGEKDKYFYVW

-268 STKNWA
+268 SAKNWA
-274 ENNNISMKDLWD
+274 ENNNMDMKDLWGE
-286 QSSDYEIH
+286 SSDYEIH

-319 LPESINVHGFLTID
+319 LPESINVHGFLTIG

-348 DFAEKYD
+348 DFAENYD

-363 ADKFNNTIDDLDFN
+363 ADKFNNSIDDLDFN

-407 DCNLSV
+407 GNSLSA
-413 NLDENFINK
+413 NLDEDFIEK
-422 NSARIN
+422 NLSMID

-438 LSKSVKVIMK
+438 LSKSVKIIMK
-448 IADEVNK
+448 MADEVNK

-469 AVEVSTTAINC
+469 AVEVSSTAINC

-487 LSPVLPTITSR
+487 LNPVLPTLTSK
-498 ALAVFN
+498 ALAIFN
-504 EGSNNSFNN
+504 ESSTNDFSN
-513 IGDYLVDTKINPYK
+513 IKDYLVDTKINPYK

-541 IEMENSNLIN
+541 IEMEDSNLIN

-574 DKLIKLHLDVGNL
+574 DKLIKLHLDVGDL

-596 KSAYSPENLNGR
+596 KSAYDPESLNGR

-634 DDEGSIYLVSPDEG
+634 NDEGSIYLISPDEG

>member
-1 MKKYF
+1 MKSRKIL
-6 VTSALPYANGDLHLG
+6 VTSALPYANGSIHIG
-21 HLVEYIQTDIWVRF
+21 HVLESVITDIWVRYQ
-35 NRLIG
+35 NING
-40 NEVVYICAD
+40 NECLYFCAD
-49 DAHGTPI
+49 DTHGTPV
-56 MLKAESEKI
+56 MLKAKELGI
-65 SPEELI
+65 DPEELI
-71 EKTLDRHKNDFDCFF
+71 KRTREEH
-86 IKFDNFY
+86 IKSYSRFNINFDNFY
-93 TTHSK
+93 TTHSDENKKYAEDIYQKCK
-98 ENEQLAT
+98 EG
-105 SIYMKLVNENLIE
+105 NLIF
-118 KKTIHQFFD
+118 KKEIEQFYD
-127 DEKLMFLPDRYITGS
+127 SEEGLFLSDRFIKGT
-142 CPKCKSSDQYGDS
+142 CPKCGAEDQYGDGCS
-155 CDKCGATYSPT
+155 VCGTTYTPD
-166 DLLNPKSVLS
+166 DLLNPVSSLS
-176 GKTPIKKKTDHFFF
+176 NSELTKKRTEHVFFDLPQMKNFLENYLKDLTLQDPIKN
-190 KLSDKKCTKFLN
+190 KLN
-202 KWIYENNR
+202 EWIEDG
-210 LQEEARNKIKE
+210 LKP
-221 WLSTDINNSSL
+221 
-232 IDWDI
+232 WDI
-237 SRDAPYFGFK
+237 SRDKPYFGFE
-247 IPDQTDKYFYVW
+247 IPGEKDKYFYVW

-268 STKNWA
+268 SAKNWA
-274 ENNNISMKDLWD
+274 ENNNMDMKDLWGE
-286 QSSDYEIH
+286 SSDYEIH

-348 DFAEKYD
+348 DFAENYD

-363 ADKFNNTIDDLDFN
+363 ADKFNNSIDDLDFN

-407 DCNLSV
+407 GNNLSA
-413 NLDENFINK
+413 NLDVDFIEK
-422 NSARIN
+422 NLSMID

-438 LSKSVKVIMK
+438 LSKSVKIIMK
-448 IADEVNK
+448 MADEVNK

-469 AVEVSTTAINC
+469 AVEVSSTAINC

-487 LSPVLPTITSR
+487 LNPVLPTITSK
-498 ALAVFN
+498 ALEVFN
-504 EGSNNSFNN
+504 DSATNDFNN
-513 IGDYLVDTKINPYK
+513 IKDYLVDTKINPYK

-541 IEMENSNLIN
+541 IEMEDSNLIN

-574 DKLIKLHLDVGNL
+574 DKLIKLHLDVGDL

-596 KSAYSPENLNGR
+596 KSAYDPESLNGR

-634 DDEGSIYLVSPDEG
+634 NDEGSIYLISPDEG

>member
-1 MKKYF
+1 MKSRKIL
-6 VTSALPYANGDLHLG
+6 VTSALPYANGSIHIG
-21 HLVEYIQTDIWVRF
+21 HVLESVITDIWVRYQ
-35 NRLIG
+35 NING
-40 NEVVYICAD
+40 NECLYFCAD
-49 DAHGTPI
+49 DTHGTPV
-56 MLKAESEKI
+56 MLKAKELGI
-65 SPEELI
+65 DPEELI
-71 EKTLDRHKNDFDCFF
+71 KRTREEH
-86 IKFDNFY
+86 IKSYSRFNINFDNFY
-93 TTHSK
+93 TTHSDENKKYAEDIYQKCK
-98 ENEQLAT
+98 EG
-105 SIYMKLVNENLIE
+105 NLIF
-118 KKTIHQFFD
+118 KKEIEQFYD
-127 DEKLMFLPDRYITGS
+127 SEEGLFLSDRFIKGT
-142 CPKCKSSDQYGDS
+142 CPKCGAEDQYGDGCS
-155 CDKCGATYSPT
+155 VCGTTYTPD
-166 DLLNPKSVLS
+166 DLLNPVSSLS
-176 GKTPIKKKTDHFFF
+176 NSELTKKRTEHVFFDLPQMKDFLENYLKDLTLQDPIKN
-190 KLSDKKCTKFLN
+190 KLN
-202 KWIYENNR
+202 EWIEDG
-210 LQEEARNKIKE
+210 LKP
-221 WLSTDINNSSL
+221 
-232 IDWDI
+232 WDI
-237 SRDAPYFGFK
+237 SRDKPYFGFE
-247 IPDQTDKYFYVW
+247 IPGEKNKYFYVW

-268 STKNWA
+268 SAENWA
-274 ENNNISMKDLWD
+274 ENNNMDMKDLWGET
-286 QSSDYEIH
+286 SDYEIH

-348 DFAEKYD
+348 DFAENYD

-363 ADKFNNTIDDLDFN
+363 ADKFNNSIDDLDFN

-407 DCNLSV
+407 GNNLSS
-413 NLDENFINK
+413 NLDVDFIEK
-422 NSARIN
+422 NLSMID

-438 LSKSVKVIMK
+438 LSKSVKIIMK
-448 IADEVNK
+448 MADEVNK

-469 AVEVSTTAINC
+469 AVEVSSTAINC

-487 LSPVLPTITSR
+487 LNPVLPTITSK
-498 ALAVFN
+498 ALEVFN
-504 EGSNNSFNN
+504 DSATNDFNN
-513 IGDYLVDTKINPYK
+513 IKDYLVDTKINPYK

-541 IEMENSNLIN
+541 IEMEDSNLIN

-574 DKLIKLHLDVGNL
+574 DKLIKLHLDVGDL

-596 KSAYSPENLNGR
+596 KSAYDPESLNGR

-634 DDEGSIYLVSPDEG
+634 NDEGSIYLISPDEG

>member
-1 MKKYF
+1 MKSRKIL
-6 VTSALPYANGDLHLG
+6 VTSALPYANGSIHIG
-21 HLVEYIQTDIWVRF
+21 HVLESVITDIWVRYQ
-35 NRLIG
+35 NING
-40 NEVVYICAD
+40 NECLYFCAD
-49 DAHGTPI
+49 DTHGTPV
-56 MLKAESEKI
+56 MLKAKELGI
-65 SPEELI
+65 DPEELI
-71 EKTLDRHKNDFDCFF
+71 KRTREEH
-86 IKFDNFY
+86 IKSYSRFNINFDNFY
-93 TTHSK
+93 TTHSDENKKYAEDIYQKCK
-98 ENEQLAT
+98 EG
-105 SIYMKLVNENLIE
+105 NLIF
-118 KKTIHQFFD
+118 KKEIEQFYD
-127 DEKLMFLPDRYITGS
+127 SEEGLFLSDRFIKGT
-142 CPKCKSSDQYGDS
+142 CPKCGAEDQYGDGCS
-155 CDKCGATYSPT
+155 VCGTTYTPD
-166 DLLNPKSVLS
+166 DLLNPVSSLS
-176 GKTPIKKKTDHFFF
+176 NSELTKKKTEHVFFDLPQMKNF
-190 KLSDKKCTKFLN
+190 LENYLKDLTLQDPIKNKLN
-202 KWIYENNR
+202 EWIEDG
-210 LQEEARNKIKE
+210 LKP
-221 WLSTDINNSSL
+221 
-232 IDWDI
+232 WDI
-237 SRDAPYFGFK
+237 SRDKPYFGFE
-247 IPDQTDKYFYVW
+247 IPGEKDKYFYVW

-268 STKNWA
+268 SAKNWA
-274 ENNNISMKDLWD
+274 ENNNMDMKDLWGE
-286 QSSDYEIH
+286 SSDYEIH

-348 DFAEKYD
+348 DFAENYD

-363 ADKFNNTIDDLDFN
+363 ADKFNNSIDDLDFN

-407 DCNLSV
+407 GNNLSA
-413 NLDENFINK
+413 NLDVDFIEK
-422 NSARIN
+422 NLSMID

-438 LSKSVKVIMK
+438 LSKSVKIIMK
-448 IADEVNK
+448 MADEVNK

-469 AVEVSTTAINC
+469 AVEVSSTAINC

-487 LSPVLPTITSR
+487 LNPVLPTITSK
-498 ALAVFN
+498 ALEVFN
-504 EGSNNSFNN
+504 DSATNDFNN
-513 IGDYLVDTKINPYK
+513 IKDYLVDTKINPYK

-541 IEMENSNLIN
+541 IEMEDSNLIN

-574 DKLIKLHLDVGNL
+574 DKLIKLHLDVGDL

-596 KSAYSPENLNGR
+596 KSAYDPESLNGR

-634 DDEGSIYLVSPDEG
+634 NDEGSIYLISPDEG

>member
-1 MKKYF
+1 MKSRKIL
-6 VTSALPYANGDLHLG
+6 VTSALPYANGSIHIG
-21 HLVEYIQTDIWVRF
+21 HVLESVITDIWVRYQ
-35 NRLIG
+35 NING
-40 NEVVYICAD
+40 NECLYFCAD
-49 DAHGTPI
+49 DTHGTPV
-56 MLKAESEKI
+56 MLKAKELGI
-65 SPEELI
+65 DPEELI
-71 EKTLDRHKNDFDCFF
+71 KRTREEH
-86 IKFDNFY
+86 IKSYSRFNINFDNFY
-93 TTHSK
+93 TTHSDENKKYAEDIYQKCK
-98 ENEQLAT
+98 EG
-105 SIYMKLVNENLIE
+105 NLIF
-118 KKTIHQFFD
+118 KKEIEQFYD
-127 DEKLMFLPDRYITGS
+127 SEEGLFLSDRFIKGT
-142 CPKCKSSDQYGDS
+142 CPKCGAEDQYGDGCS
-155 CDKCGATYSPT
+155 VCGTTYTPD
-166 DLLNPKSVLS
+166 DLLNPVSSLS
-176 GKTPIKKKTDHFFF
+176 NSELTKKRTEHVFFDLPQMKDFLENYLKDLTLQDPIKN
-190 KLSDKKCTKFLN
+190 KLN
-202 KWIYENNR
+202 EWIEDG
-210 LQEEARNKIKE
+210 LKP
-221 WLSTDINNSSL
+221 
-232 IDWDI
+232 WDI
-237 SRDAPYFGFK
+237 SRDKPYFGFE
-247 IPDQTDKYFYVW
+247 IPGEKDKYFYVW

-268 STKNWA
+268 SAKNWA
-274 ENNNISMKDLWD
+274 ENNNMDMKDLWGE
-286 QSSDYEIH
+286 SSDYEIH

-348 DFAEKYD
+348 DFAENYD

-363 ADKFNNTIDDLDFN
+363 ADKFNNSIDDLDFN

-407 DCNLSV
+407 GNNLSA
-413 NLDENFINK
+413 NLDVDFIEK
-422 NSARIN
+422 NLSMID

-438 LSKSVKVIMK
+438 LSKSVKIIMK
-448 IADEVNK
+448 MADEVNK

-469 AVEVSTTAINC
+469 AVEVSSTAINC

-487 LSPVLPTITSR
+487 LNPVLPTITSK
-498 ALAVFN
+498 ALEVFN
-504 EGSNNSFNN
+504 DSATNDFNN
-513 IGDYLVDTKINPYK
+513 IKDYLVDTKINPYK

-541 IEMENSNLIN
+541 IEMEDSNLIN

-574 DKLIKLHLDVGNL
+574 DKLIKLHLDVGEL

-596 KSAYSPENLNGR
+596 KSAYDPESLNGR

-634 DDEGSIYLVSPDEG
+634 NDEGSIYLISPDEG

>member
-1 MKKYF
+1 MKSRKIL
-6 VTSALPYANGDLHLG
+6 VTSALPYANGSIHIG
-21 HLVEYIQTDIWVRF
+21 HVLESVITDIWVRYQKI
-35 NRLIG
+35 NG
-40 NEVVYICAD
+40 NECLYFCAD
-49 DAHGTPI
+49 DTHGTPV
-56 MLKAESEKI
+56 MLKAKELEVE
-65 SPEELI
+65 PEELI
-71 EKTLDRHKNDFDCFF
+71 KKTREEH
-86 IKFDNFY
+86 IKSYSRFNINFDNFY
-93 TTHSK
+93 TTHSDENK
-98 ENEQLAT
+98 EYAEG
-105 SIYMKLVNENLIE
+105 IYKKCKEANLIF
-118 KKTIHQFFD
+118 KKEIEQFYD
-127 DEKLMFLPDRYITGS
+127 SEEGLFLSDRFIKGQ
-142 CPKCKSSDQYGDS
+142 CPKCEAEDQYGDGCS
-155 CDKCGATYSPT
+155 VCGTTYSPD
-166 DLLNPKSVLS
+166 DLINPFSSLS
-176 GKTPIKKKTDHFFF
+176 NSELIKKKTEHVFFDLPQMKDF
-190 KLSDKKCTKFLN
+190 LEDYLKDLTLQDPIKNKLN
-202 KWIYENNR
+202 EWIEDG
-210 LQEEARNKIKE
+210 LKP
-221 WLSTDINNSSL
+221 
-232 IDWDI
+232 WDI
-237 SRDAPYFGFK
+237 SRDKPYFGFE
-247 IPDQTDKYFYVW
+247 IPGEEDKYFYVW

-268 STKNWA
+268 SAKNWA
-274 ENNNISMKDLWD
+274 EKNNMNMQDLWD
-286 QSSDYEIH
+286 QTSDYEIH

-348 DFAEKYD
+348 DFTEKYD

-407 DCNLSV
+407 DNNLSAT
-413 NLDENFINK
+413 LDEDFIQK
-422 NSARIN
+422 NLSRTE

-438 LSKSVKVIMK
+438 LSKAVKIIMK
-448 IADEVNK
+448 MADEVNK

-461 PWKSSEEK
+461 PWKSNNEK

-487 LSPVLPTITSR
+487 LSPVLPTITSK
-498 ALAVFN
+498 ALEMFN
-504 EGSNNSFNN
+504 ESSKNDLNN
-513 IGDYLVDTKINPYK
+513 IRDCLVDIKINPYK

-541 IEMENSNLIN
+541 IEMEDSNLIN

-574 DKLIKLHLDVGNL
+574 DKLIKLHLDVGDL

-596 KSAYSPENLNGR
+596 KSAYDPENLNGR

-634 DDEGSIYLVSPDEG
+634 DDDGSIYLISPDEG

>member
-1 MKKYF
+1 MKSRKIL
-6 VTSALPYANGDLHLG
+6 VTSALPYANGSIHIG
-21 HLVEYIQTDIWVRF
+21 HVLESVITDIWVRYQ
-35 NRLIG
+35 NLNG
-40 NEVVYICAD
+40 NECLYFCAD
-49 DAHGTPI
+49 DTHGTPV
-56 MLKAESEKI
+56 MLKAKELGI
-65 SPEELI
+65 DPEELI
-71 EKTLDRHKNDFDCFF
+71 KRTREEH
-86 IKFDNFY
+86 IKSYSRFNINFDNFY
-93 TTHSK
+93 TTHSDENKKYAEDIYQKCK
-98 ENEQLAT
+98 EG
-105 SIYMKLVNENLIE
+105 NLIF
-118 KKTIHQFFD
+118 KKEIEQFYD
-127 DEKLMFLPDRYITGS
+127 SEEGLFLSDRFIKGT
-142 CPKCKSSDQYGDS
+142 CPKCGAEDQYGDGCS
-155 CDKCGATYSPT
+155 VCGTTYTPD
-166 DLLNPKSVLS
+166 DLLNPVSSLS
-176 GKTPIKKKTDHFFF
+176 NSELTKKRTEHVFFDLPQMKDFLENYLKDLTLQDPIKN
-190 KLSDKKCTKFLN
+190 KLN
-202 KWIYENNR
+202 EWIEDG
-210 LQEEARNKIKE
+210 LKP
-221 WLSTDINNSSL
+221 
-232 IDWDI
+232 WDI
-237 SRDAPYFGFK
+237 SRDKPYFGFE
-247 IPDQTDKYFYVW
+247 IPGEKDKYFYVW

-268 STKNWA
+268 SAKNWA
-274 ENNNISMKDLWD
+274 ENNNMDMKDLWGE
-286 QSSDYEIH
+286 SSDYEIH

-348 DFAEKYD
+348 DFAENYD

-363 ADKFNNTIDDLDFN
+363 ADKFNNSIDDLDFN

-407 DCNLSV
+407 GNNLSA
-413 NLDENFINK
+413 NLDVDFIEK
-422 NSARIN
+422 NLSMID

-438 LSKSVKVIMK
+438 ISKSVKIIMK
-448 IADEVNK
+448 MADEVNK

-469 AVEVSTTAINC
+469 AVEVSSTAINC

-487 LSPVLPTITSR
+487 LNPVLPTITSK
-498 ALAVFN
+498 ALEVFN
-504 EGSNNSFNN
+504 DSATNDFNN
-513 IGDYLVDTKINPYK
+513 IKDYLVDTKINPYK

-541 IEMENSNLIN
+541 IEMEDSNLIN

-574 DKLIKLHLDVGNL
+574 DKLIKLHLDVGDL

-596 KSAYSPENLNGR
+596 KSAYDPESLNGR

-634 DDEGSIYLVSPDEG
+634 NDEGSIYLISPDEG

>member
-1 MKKYF
+1 MKSRKIL
-6 VTSALPYANGDLHLG
+6 VTSALPYANGSIHIG
-21 HLVEYIQTDIWVRF
+21 HVLESVITDIWVRYQ
-35 NRLIG
+35 NLNG
-40 NEVVYICAD
+40 NECLYFCAD
-49 DAHGTPI
+49 DTHGTPV
-56 MLKAESEKI
+56 MLKAKELGIES
-65 SPEELI
+65 EELI
-71 EKTLDRHKNDFDCFF
+71 KQTREEH
-86 IKFDNFY
+86 IKSYSKFNINFDNFY
-93 TTHSK
+93 TTHSDENKKYAEDIYQKCK
-98 ENEQLAT
+98 E
-105 SIYMKLVNENLIE
+105 ENLIF
-118 KKTIHQFFD
+118 KKEIEQFYD
-127 DEKLMFLPDRYITGS
+127 SEEGLFLSDRFIKGT
-142 CPKCKSSDQYGDS
+142 CPKCAAEDQYGDGCS
-155 CDKCGATYSPT
+155 VCGTTYSPD
-166 DLLNPKSVLS
+166 DLVNPVSSLS
-176 GKTPIKKKTDHFFF
+176 NSELTKKKTEHVFFDLPQMKEF
-190 KLSDKKCTKFLN
+190 LENYLKDLTLQDPIKNKLN
-202 KWIYENNR
+202 EWIEDG
-210 LQEEARNKIKE
+210 LKP
-221 WLSTDINNSSL
+221 
-232 IDWDI
+232 WDI
-237 SRDAPYFGFK
+237 SRDKPYFGFE
-247 IPDQTDKYFYVW
+247 IPGEKDKYFYVW

-268 STKNWA
+268 SAKNWA
-274 ENNNISMKDLWD
+274 ENNNIDMKDLWD
-286 QSSDYEIH
+286 ENSDYEIH

-348 DFAEKYD
+348 DFAENYD

-363 ADKFNNTIDDLDFN
+363 ADKFNNSIDDLDFN

-407 DCNLSV
+407 GNNLSAS
-413 NLDENFINK
+413 LDEHFIKK
-422 NSARIN
+422 NLAKID

-438 LSKSVKVIMK
+438 LSKSVKIIMK
-448 IADEVNK
+448 MADEVNK

-469 AVEVSTTAINC
+469 AVEVSSTAINC

-487 LSPVLPTITSR
+487 LNPVLPTITSK
-498 ALAVFN
+498 ALEIFN
-504 EGSNNSFNN
+504 ESSKDDFNN
-513 IGDYLVDTKINPYK
+513 IKDYLVDTKINPYK

-541 IEMENSNLIN
+541 IEMEDSNLIN

-562 AKIVKAEGIEEA
+562 AKIIKAEGIEEA
-574 DKLIKLHLDVGNL
+574 DKLIKLNLDVGDL

-596 KSAYSPENLNGR
+596 KSVYDPENLNGR

-634 DDEGSIYLVSPDEG
+634 DDEGSIYLISPDEG

>member
-1 MKKYF
+1 MKSRKIL
-6 VTSALPYANGDLHLG
+6 VTSALPYANGSIHIG
-21 HLVEYIQTDIWVRF
+21 HVLESVITDIWVRYQ
-35 NRLIG
+35 NING
-40 NEVVYICAD
+40 NECLYFCAD
-49 DAHGTPI
+49 DTHGTPV
-56 MLKAESEKI
+56 MLKAKELGI
-65 SPEELI
+65 DPEELI
-71 EKTLDRHKNDFDCFF
+71 KRTREEH
-86 IKFDNFY
+86 IKSYSRFNINFDNFY
-93 TTHSK
+93 TTHSDENKKYAEDIYQKCK
-98 ENEQLAT
+98 E
-105 SIYMKLVNENLIE
+105 VNLIF
-118 KKTIHQFFD
+118 KKEIEQFYD
-127 DEKLMFLPDRYITGS
+127 SEEGLFLSDRFIKGT
-142 CPKCKSSDQYGDS
+142 CPKCGAEDQYGDGCS
-155 CDKCGATYSPT
+155 VCGTTYTPD
-166 DLLNPKSVLS
+166 DLLNPVSSLS
-176 GKTPIKKKTDHFFF
+176 NSELTKKRTEHVFFDLPQMKDFLENYLKDLTLQDPIKN
-190 KLSDKKCTKFLN
+190 KLN
-202 KWIYENNR
+202 EWIEDG
-210 LQEEARNKIKE
+210 LKP
-221 WLSTDINNSSL
+221 
-232 IDWDI
+232 WDI
-237 SRDAPYFGFK
+237 SRDKPYFGFE
-247 IPDQTDKYFYVW
+247 IPGEKDKYFYVW

-268 STKNWA
+268 SAKNWA
-274 ENNNISMKDLWD
+274 KNNNMDMKDLWGE
-286 QSSDYEIH
+286 SSDYEIH

-348 DFAEKYD
+348 DFAENYD

-363 ADKFNNTIDDLDFN
+363 ADKFNNSIDDLDFN

-407 DCNLSV
+407 GNNLSA
-413 NLDENFINK
+413 NLDVDFIEK
-422 NSARIN
+422 NLSMID

-438 LSKSVKVIMK
+438 LSKSVKIIMK
-448 IADEVNK
+448 MADEVNK

-469 AVEVSTTAINC
+469 AVEVSSTAINC

-487 LSPVLPTITSR
+487 LNPVLPTITSK
-498 ALAVFN
+498 ALEVFN
-504 EGSNNSFNN
+504 DSATNDFNN
-513 IGDYLVDTKINPYK
+513 IKDYLVDTKINPYK

-541 IEMENSNLIN
+541 IEMEDSNLIN

-574 DKLIKLHLDVGNL
+574 DKLIKLHLDVGDL

-596 KSAYSPENLNGR
+596 KSAYDPESLNGR

-634 DDEGSIYLVSPDEG
+634 NDEGSIYLISPDEG

>member
-1 MKKYF
+1 MKSRKIL
-6 VTSALPYANGDLHLG
+6 VTSALPYANGSIHIG
-21 HLVEYIQTDIWVRF
+21 HVLESVITDIWVRYQ
-35 NRLIG
+35 NING
-40 NEVVYICAD
+40 NECLYFCAD
-49 DAHGTPI
+49 DTHGTPV
-56 MLKAESEKI
+56 MLKAKELGI
-65 SPEELI
+65 DPEELI
-71 EKTLDRHKNDFDCFF
+71 KRTREEH
-86 IKFDNFY
+86 IKSYSRFNINFDNFY
-93 TTHSK
+93 TTHSDENKKYAEDIYQKCK
-98 ENEQLAT
+98 EG
-105 SIYMKLVNENLIE
+105 NLIF
-118 KKTIHQFFD
+118 KKEIEQFYD
-127 DEKLMFLPDRYITGS
+127 SEEGLFLSDRFIKGT
-142 CPKCKSSDQYGDS
+142 CPKCGAEDQYGDGCS
-155 CDKCGATYSPT
+155 VCGTTYTPD
-166 DLLNPKSVLS
+166 DLLNPVSSLS
-176 GKTPIKKKTDHFFF
+176 NSELTKKRTEHVFFDLPQMKDFLENYLKDLTLQDPIKN
-190 KLSDKKCTKFLN
+190 KLN
-202 KWIYENNR
+202 EWIEDG
-210 LQEEARNKIKE
+210 LKP
-221 WLSTDINNSSL
+221 
-232 IDWDI
+232 WDI
-237 SRDAPYFGFK
+237 SRDKPYFGFE
-247 IPDQTDKYFYVW
+247 IPGEKDKYFYVW

-268 STKNWA
+268 SAKNWA
-274 ENNNISMKDLWD
+274 ENNNMDMKDLWGE
-286 QSSDYEIH
+286 SSDYEIH

-348 DFAEKYD
+348 DFAENYD

-363 ADKFNNTIDDLDFN
+363 ADKFNNSIDDLDFN

-407 DCNLSV
+407 GNNLSA
-413 NLDENFINK
+413 NLDEDFIEK
-422 NSARIN
+422 NLSMID

-438 LSKSVKVIMK
+438 LSKSVKIIMK
-448 IADEVNK
+448 MADEVNK

-469 AVEVSTTAINC
+469 AVEVSSTAINC

-487 LSPVLPTITSR
+487 LNPVLPTITSK
-498 ALAVFN
+498 ALEVFN
-504 EGSNNSFNN
+504 DSATNDFNN
-513 IGDYLVDTKINPYK
+513 IKDYLVDTKINPYK

-541 IEMENSNLIN
+541 IEMEDSNLIN

-574 DKLIKLHLDVGNL
+574 DKLIKLHLDVGDL

-596 KSAYSPENLNGR
+596 KSAYDPESLNGR

-634 DDEGSIYLVSPDEG
+634 NDEGSIYLISPDEG

>member
-1 MKKYF
+1 MKSRKIL
-6 VTSALPYANGDLHLG
+6 VTSALPYANGSIHIG
-21 HLVEYIQTDIWVRF
+21 HVLESVITDIWVRYQ
-35 NRLIG
+35 NING
-40 NEVVYICAD
+40 NECLYFCAD
-49 DAHGTPI
+49 DTHGTPV
-56 MLKAESEKI
+56 MLKAKELGI
-65 SPEELI
+65 DPEELI
-71 EKTLDRHKNDFDCFF
+71 KRTREEH
-86 IKFDNFY
+86 IKSYSRFNINFDNFY
-93 TTHSK
+93 TTHSDENKKYAEDIYQKCK
-98 ENEQLAT
+98 EG
-105 SIYMKLVNENLIE
+105 NLIF
-118 KKTIHQFFD
+118 KKEIEQFYD
-127 DEKLMFLPDRYITGS
+127 SEEGLFLSDRFIKGT
-142 CPKCKSSDQYGDS
+142 CPKCGAEDQYGDGCS
-155 CDKCGATYSPT
+155 VCGTTYTPD
-166 DLLNPKSVLS
+166 DLLNPVSSLS
-176 GKTPIKKKTDHFFF
+176 NSELTKKKTEHVFFDLPQMKDF
-190 KLSDKKCTKFLN
+190 LENYLKDLTLQDPIKNKLN
-202 KWIYENNR
+202 EWIEDG
-210 LQEEARNKIKE
+210 LKP
-221 WLSTDINNSSL
+221 
-232 IDWDI
+232 WDI
-237 SRDAPYFGFK
+237 SRDKPYFGFE
-247 IPDQTDKYFYVW
+247 IPGEKDKYFYVW

-268 STKNWA
+268 SAKNWA
-274 ENNNISMKDLWD
+274 ENNNMDMKDLWGE
-286 QSSDYEIH
+286 SSDYEIH

-348 DFAEKYD
+348 DFAENYD

-363 ADKFNNTIDDLDFN
+363 ADKFNNSIDDLDFN

-407 DCNLSV
+407 GNNLSA
-413 NLDENFINK
+413 NLDEDFIEK
-422 NSARIN
+422 NLSMID
-428 EVIEHYENLN
+428 EVIEHYEDLN
-438 LSKSVKVIMK
+438 LSKSVKIIMK
-448 IADEVNK
+448 MADEVNK

-469 AVEVSTTAINC
+469 AVEVSSTAINC

-487 LSPVLPTITSR
+487 LNPVLPTITSK
-498 ALAVFN
+498 ALEVFN
-504 EGSNNSFNN
+504 DSATNDFNN
-513 IGDYLVDTKINPYK
+513 IKDYLVDTKINPYK

-541 IEMENSNLIN
+541 IEMEDSNLIN

-574 DKLIKLHLDVGNL
+574 DKLIKLHLDVGDL

-596 KSAYSPENLNGR
+596 KSAYDPESLNGR

-634 DDEGSIYLVSPDEG
+634 NDEGSIYLISPDEG

>member
-1 MKKYF
+1 MKSRKIL
-6 VTSALPYANGDLHLG
+6 VTSALPYANGSIHIG
-21 HLVEYIQTDIWVRF
+21 HVLESVITDIWVRYQ
-35 NRLIG
+35 NING
-40 NEVVYICAD
+40 NECLYFCAD
-49 DAHGTPI
+49 DTHGTPV
-56 MLKAESEKI
+56 MLKAKELGI
-65 SPEELI
+65 DPEELI
-71 EKTLDRHKNDFDCFF
+71 KRTREEH
-86 IKFDNFY
+86 IKSYSRFNINFDNFY
-93 TTHSK
+93 TTHSDENKKYAEDIYQKCK
-98 ENEQLAT
+98 EG
-105 SIYMKLVNENLIE
+105 NLIF
-118 KKTIHQFFD
+118 KKEIEQFYD
-127 DEKLMFLPDRYITGS
+127 SEEGLFLSDRFIKGT
-142 CPKCKSSDQYGDS
+142 CPKCGAEDQYGDGCS
-155 CDKCGATYSPT
+155 VCGTTYTPD
-166 DLLNPKSVLS
+166 DLLSPVSSLS
-176 GKTPIKKKTDHFFF
+176 NSELTKKKTEHVFFDLPQMKDF
-190 KLSDKKCTKFLN
+190 LENYLKDLTLQDPIKNKLN
-202 KWIYENNR
+202 EWIEDG
-210 LQEEARNKIKE
+210 LKP
-221 WLSTDINNSSL
+221 
-232 IDWDI
+232 WDI
-237 SRDAPYFGFK
+237 SRDKPYFGFE
-247 IPDQTDKYFYVW
+247 IPGEKDKYFYVW

-268 STKNWA
+268 SAKNWA
-274 ENNNISMKDLWD
+274 ENNNVDMKDLWGE
-286 QSSDYEIH
+286 SSDYEIH

-348 DFAEKYD
+348 DFAENYD

-363 ADKFNNTIDDLDFN
+363 ADKFNNSIDDLDFN

-407 DCNLSV
+407 GNNLSA
-413 NLDENFINK
+413 NLDVDFIEK
-422 NSARIN
+422 NLSMID

-438 LSKSVKVIMK
+438 LSKSVKIIMK
-448 IADEVNK
+448 MADEVNK

-469 AVEVSTTAINC
+469 AVEVSSTAINC

-487 LSPVLPTITSR
+487 LNPVLPTITSK
-498 ALAVFN
+498 ALEVFN
-504 EGSNNSFNN
+504 DSATNDFNN
-513 IGDYLVDTKINPYK
+513 IKDYLVDTKINPYK

-541 IEMENSNLIN
+541 IEMEDSNLIN

-574 DKLIKLHLDVGNL
+574 DKLIKLHLDVGDL

-596 KSAYSPENLNGR
+596 KSAYDPESLNGR

-634 DDEGSIYLVSPDEG
+634 NDEGSIYLISPDEG

>member
-1 MKKYF
+1 MKSRKIL
-6 VTSALPYANGDLHLG
+6 VTSALPYANGSIHIG
-21 HLVEYIQTDIWVRF
+21 HVLESVITDIWVRYQ
-35 NRLIG
+35 NING
-40 NEVVYICAD
+40 NECLYFCAD
-49 DAHGTPI
+49 DTHGTPV
-56 MLKAESEKI
+56 MLKAKELGI
-65 SPEELI
+65 DPEELI
-71 EKTLDRHKNDFDCFF
+71 KRTREEH
-86 IKFDNFY
+86 IKSYSRFNINFDNFY
-93 TTHSK
+93 TTHSDENKKYAEDIYEKCK
-98 ENEQLAT
+98 EG
-105 SIYMKLVNENLIE
+105 NLIF
-118 KKTIHQFFD
+118 KKEIEQFYD
-127 DEKLMFLPDRYITGS
+127 SEEGLFLSDRFIKGT
-142 CPKCKSSDQYGDS
+142 CPKCGAEDQYGDGCS
-155 CDKCGATYSPT
+155 VCGTTYTPD
-166 DLLNPKSVLS
+166 DLLNPVSSLS
-176 GKTPIKKKTDHFFF
+176 NSELTKKRTEHVFFDLPQMKDFLENYLKDLTLQDPIKN
-190 KLSDKKCTKFLN
+190 KLN
-202 KWIYENNR
+202 EWIEDG
-210 LQEEARNKIKE
+210 LKP
-221 WLSTDINNSSL
+221 
-232 IDWDI
+232 WDI
-237 SRDAPYFGFK
+237 SRDKPYFGFE
-247 IPDQTDKYFYVW
+247 IPGEKDKYFYVW

-268 STKNWA
+268 SAKNWA
-274 ENNNISMKDLWD
+274 ENNNMDMKDLWGE
-286 QSSDYEIH
+286 SSDYEIH

-348 DFAEKYD
+348 DFAENYD

-363 ADKFNNTIDDLDFN
+363 ADKFNNSIDDLDFN

-407 DCNLSV
+407 GNNLSA
-413 NLDENFINK
+413 NLDVDFIEK
-422 NSARIN
+422 NLSMID

-438 LSKSVKVIMK
+438 LSKSVKIIMK
-448 IADEVNK
+448 MADEVNK

-469 AVEVSTTAINC
+469 AVEVSSTAINC

-487 LSPVLPTITSR
+487 LNPVLPTITSK
-498 ALAVFN
+498 ALEVFN
-504 EGSNNSFNN
+504 DSATNDFNN
-513 IGDYLVDTKINPYK
+513 IKDYLVNTKINPYK

-541 IEMENSNLIN
+541 IEMEDSNLIN

-574 DKLIKLHLDVGNL
+574 DKLIKLHLDVGDL

-596 KSAYSPENLNGR
+596 KSAYDPESLNGR

-634 DDEGSIYLVSPDEG
+634 NDEGSIYLISPDEG

>member
-1 MKKYF
+1 MKSRKIL
-6 VTSALPYANGDLHLG
+6 VTSALPYANGSIHIG
-21 HLVEYIQTDIWVRF
+21 HVLESVITDIWVRYQ
-35 NRLIG
+35 NING
-40 NEVVYICAD
+40 NECLYFCAD
-49 DAHGTPI
+49 DTHGTPV
-56 MLKAESEKI
+56 MLKAKELGI
-65 SPEELI
+65 DPEELI
-71 EKTLDRHKNDFDCFF
+71 KRTREEH
-86 IKFDNFY
+86 IKSYSRFNINFDNFY
-93 TTHSK
+93 TTHSDENKKYAEDIYQKCK
-98 ENEQLAT
+98 EG
-105 SIYMKLVNENLIE
+105 NLIF
-118 KKTIHQFFD
+118 KKEIEQFYD
-127 DEKLMFLPDRYITGS
+127 SEEGLFLSDRFIKGT
-142 CPKCKSSDQYGDS
+142 CPKCGAEDQYGDGCS
-155 CDKCGATYSPT
+155 VCGTTYTPD
-166 DLLNPKSVLS
+166 DLLNPVSSLS
-176 GKTPIKKKTDHFFF
+176 NSELTKKRTEHVFFDLPQMKDFLENYLKDLTLQDPIKN
-190 KLSDKKCTKFLN
+190 KLN
-202 KWIYENNR
+202 EWIEDG
-210 LQEEARNKIKE
+210 LKP
-221 WLSTDINNSSL
+221 
-232 IDWDI
+232 WDI
-237 SRDAPYFGFK
+237 SRDKPYFGFE
-247 IPDQTDKYFYVW
+247 IPGEKDKYFYVW

-268 STKNWA
+268 SAKNWA
-274 ENNNISMKDLWD
+274 ENNNMDMKDLWGE
-286 QSSDYEIH
+286 SSDYEIH

-348 DFAEKYD
+348 DFAENYD

-363 ADKFNNTIDDLDFN
+363 ADKFNNSIDDLDFN

-407 DCNLSV
+407 GNNLSA
-413 NLDENFINK
+413 NLDEDFIEK
-422 NSARIN
+422 NLSMID

-438 LSKSVKVIMK
+438 LSKSVKIIMK
-448 IADEVNK
+448 MADEVNK

-469 AVEVSTTAINC
+469 AVEVSSTAINC

-487 LSPVLPTITSR
+487 LNPVLPTITSK
-498 ALAVFN
+498 ALEIFN
-504 EGSNNSFNN
+504 ESSKDDFNN
-513 IGDYLVDTKINPYK
+513 IKDYLVDTKINPYK

-541 IEMENSNLIN
+541 IEMEDSNLIN

-574 DKLIKLHLDVGNL
+574 DKLIKLHLDVGDL

-596 KSAYSPENLNGR
+596 KSAYDPESLNGR

-634 DDEGSIYLVSPDEG
+634 NDEGSIYLISPDEG

>member
-1 MKKYF
+1 MKSRKIL
-6 VTSALPYANGDLHLG
+6 VTSALPYANGSIHIG
-21 HLVEYIQTDIWVRF
+21 HVLESVITDIWVRYQ
-35 NRLIG
+35 NING
-40 NEVVYICAD
+40 NECLYFCAD
-49 DAHGTPI
+49 DTHGTPV
-56 MLKAESEKI
+56 MLKAKELGI
-65 SPEELI
+65 DPEELI
-71 EKTLDRHKNDFDCFF
+71 KRTREEH
-86 IKFDNFY
+86 IKSYSRFNINFDNFY
-93 TTHSK
+93 TTHSDENKKYAEEIYEKCK
-98 ENEQLAT
+98 EG
-105 SIYMKLVNENLIE
+105 NLIF
-118 KKTIHQFFD
+118 KKEIEQFYD
-127 DEKLMFLPDRYITGS
+127 SEEGLFLSDRFIKGT
-142 CPKCKSSDQYGDS
+142 CPKCGAEDQYGDGCS
-155 CDKCGATYSPT
+155 VCGTTYTPD
-166 DLLNPKSVLS
+166 DLLNPVSSLS
-176 GKTPIKKKTDHFFF
+176 NSELTKKRTEHVFFDLPQMKDFLENYLKDLTLQDPIKN
-190 KLSDKKCTKFLN
+190 KLN
-202 KWIYENNR
+202 EWIEDG
-210 LQEEARNKIKE
+210 LKP
-221 WLSTDINNSSL
+221 
-232 IDWDI
+232 WDI
-237 SRDAPYFGFK
+237 SRDKPYFGFE
-247 IPDQTDKYFYVW
+247 IPGEKDKYFYVW

-268 STKNWA
+268 SAKNWA
-274 ENNNISMKDLWD
+274 ENNNMDMKDLWGE
-286 QSSDYEIH
+286 SSDYEIH

-348 DFAEKYD
+348 DFAENYD

-363 ADKFNNTIDDLDFN
+363 ADKFNNSIDDLDFN

-407 DCNLSV
+407 GNSLSA
-413 NLDENFINK
+413 NLDEDFIEK
-422 NSARIN
+422 NLSMID

-438 LSKSVKVIMK
+438 LSKSVKIIMK
-448 IADEVNK
+448 MADEVNK

-469 AVEVSTTAINC
+469 AVEVSSTAINC

-487 LSPVLPTITSR
+487 LNPVLPTITSK
-498 ALAVFN
+498 ALKVFN
-504 EGSNNSFNN
+504 DSATNDFENMN
-513 IGDYLVDTKINPYK
+513 DYLVDTKINPYK

-541 IEMENSNLIN
+541 IEMEDSNLIN

-574 DKLIKLHLDVGNL
+574 DKLIKLHLDVGDL

-596 KSAYSPENLNGR
+596 KSAYDPESLNGR

-634 DDEGSIYLVSPDEG
+634 NDEGSIYLISPDEG

>member
-1 MKKYF
+1 MKSRKIL
-6 VTSALPYANGDLHLG
+6 VTSALPYANGSIHIG
-21 HLVEYIQTDIWVRF
+21 HVLESVITDIWVRYQ
-35 NRLIG
+35 NING
-40 NEVVYICAD
+40 NECLYFCAD
-49 DAHGTPI
+49 DTHGTPV
-56 MLKAESEKI
+56 MLKAKELGI
-65 SPEELI
+65 DPEELI
-71 EKTLDRHKNDFDCFF
+71 KRTREEH
-86 IKFDNFY
+86 IKSYSRFNINFNNFY
-93 TTHSK
+93 TTHSDENKKYAEDIYQKCK
-98 ENEQLAT
+98 EG
-105 SIYMKLVNENLIE
+105 NLIF
-118 KKTIHQFFD
+118 KKEIEQFYD
-127 DEKLMFLPDRYITGS
+127 SEEGLFLSDRFIKGT
-142 CPKCKSSDQYGDS
+142 CPKCGAEDQYGDGCS
-155 CDKCGATYSPT
+155 VCGTTYTPD
-166 DLLNPKSVLS
+166 DLLNPVSSLS
-176 GKTPIKKKTDHFFF
+176 NSELTKKKTEHVFFDLPQMKDF
-190 KLSDKKCTKFLN
+190 LENYLKDLTLQDPIKNKLN
-202 KWIYENNR
+202 EWIDDG
-210 LQEEARNKIKE
+210 LKP
-221 WLSTDINNSSL
+221 
-232 IDWDI
+232 WDI
-237 SRDAPYFGFK
+237 SRDKPYFGFE
-247 IPDQTDKYFYVW
+247 IPGEKDKYFYVW

-268 STKNWA
+268 SAKNWA
-274 ENNNISMKDLWD
+274 ENNNMDMKDLWGE
-286 QSSDYEIH
+286 SSDYEIH

-348 DFAEKYD
+348 DFAENYD

-363 ADKFNNTIDDLDFN
+363 ADKFNNSIDDLDFN

-407 DCNLSV
+407 GNNLSA
-413 NLDENFINK
+413 NLDVDFIEK
-422 NSARIN
+422 NLSMID

-438 LSKSVKVIMK
+438 LSKSVKIIMK
-448 IADEVNK
+448 MADEVNK

-469 AVEVSTTAINC
+469 AVEVSSTAINC

-487 LSPVLPTITSR
+487 LNPVLPTITSK
-498 ALAVFN
+498 ALEVFN
-504 EGSNNSFNN
+504 DSATNDFNN
-513 IGDYLVDTKINPYK
+513 IKDYLVDIKINPYK

-541 IEMENSNLIN
+541 IEMEDSNLIN

-574 DKLIKLHLDVGNL
+574 DKLIKLHLDVGDL

-596 KSAYSPENLNGR
+596 KSAYDPESLNGR

-634 DDEGSIYLVSPDEG
+634 NDEGSIYLISPDEG

>member
-1 MKKYF
+1 MKSRKIL
-6 VTSALPYANGDLHLG
+6 VTSALPYANGSIHIG
-21 HLVEYIQTDIWVRF
+21 HVLESVITDIWVRYQ
-35 NRLIG
+35 NING
-40 NEVVYICAD
+40 NECLYFCAD
-49 DAHGTPI
+49 DTHGTPV
-56 MLKAESEKI
+56 MLKAKELGI
-65 SPEELI
+65 DPEELI
-71 EKTLDRHKNDFDCFF
+71 KRTREEH
-86 IKFDNFY
+86 IKSYSRFNINFDNFY
-93 TTHSK
+93 TTHSDENKKYAEDIYQKCK
-98 ENEQLAT
+98 EG
-105 SIYMKLVNENLIE
+105 NLIF
-118 KKTIHQFFD
+118 KKEIEQFYD
-127 DEKLMFLPDRYITGS
+127 SEEGLFLSDRFIKGT
-142 CPKCKSSDQYGDS
+142 CPKCGAEDQYGDGCS
-155 CDKCGATYSPT
+155 VCGTTYTPD
-166 DLLNPKSVLS
+166 DLLNPISSLS
-176 GKTPIKKKTDHFFF
+176 NSELTKKKTEHVFFDLPQMKDF
-190 KLSDKKCTKFLN
+190 LENYLKDLTLQDPIKNKLN
-202 KWIYENNR
+202 EWIEDG
-210 LQEEARNKIKE
+210 LKP
-221 WLSTDINNSSL
+221 
-232 IDWDI
+232 WDI
-237 SRDAPYFGFK
+237 SRDKPYFGFE
-247 IPDQTDKYFYVW
+247 IPGEKDKYFYVW

-268 STKNWA
+268 SAKNWA
-274 ENNNISMKDLWD
+274 ENNNMDMKDLWGE
-286 QSSDYEIH
+286 SSDYEIH

-348 DFAEKYD
+348 DFAENYD

-363 ADKFNNTIDDLDFN
+363 ADKFNNSIDDLDFN

-407 DCNLSV
+407 GNNLSA
-413 NLDENFINK
+413 NLDVDFIEK
-422 NSARIN
+422 NLSMID

-438 LSKSVKVIMK
+438 LSKSVKIIMK
-448 IADEVNK
+448 MADEVNK

-469 AVEVSTTAINC
+469 AVEVSSTAINC

-487 LSPVLPTITSR
+487 LNPVLPTITSK
-498 ALAVFN
+498 ALEVFN
-504 EGSNNSFNN
+504 DSATNDFNN
-513 IGDYLVDTKINPYK
+513 IKDYLVDTKINPYK

-541 IEMENSNLIN
+541 IEMEDSNLIN

-574 DKLIKLHLDVGNL
+574 DKLIKLHLDVGDL

-596 KSAYSPENLNGR
+596 KSAYDPESLNGR

-634 DDEGSIYLVSPDEG
+634 NDEGSIYLISPDEG

>member
-1 MKKYF
+1 MKSRKIL
-6 VTSALPYANGDLHLG
+6 VTSALPYANGSIHIG
-21 HLVEYIQTDIWVRF
+21 HVLESVITDIWVRYQ
-35 NRLIG
+35 NING
-40 NEVVYICAD
+40 NECLYFCAD
-49 DAHGTPI
+49 DTHGTPV
-56 MLKAESEKI
+56 MLKAKELGIE
-65 SPEELI
+65 PEELI
-71 EKTLDRHKNDFDCFF
+71 KRTREEH
-86 IKFDNFY
+86 IKSYSRFNINFDNFY
-93 TTHSK
+93 TTHSDENKKYAEDIYQKCK
-98 ENEQLAT
+98 EG
-105 SIYMKLVNENLIE
+105 NLIF
-118 KKTIHQFFD
+118 KKEIEQFYD
-127 DEKLMFLPDRYITGS
+127 SEEGLFLSDRFIKGT
-142 CPKCKSSDQYGDS
+142 CPKCGAEDQYGDGCS
-155 CDKCGATYSPT
+155 VCGTTYTPD
-166 DLLNPKSVLS
+166 DLLNPVSSLS
-176 GKTPIKKKTDHFFF
+176 NSELTKKRTEHVFFDLPQMKDFLENYLKDLTLQDPIKN
-190 KLSDKKCTKFLN
+190 KLN
-202 KWIYENNR
+202 EWIEDG
-210 LQEEARNKIKE
+210 LKP
-221 WLSTDINNSSL
+221 
-232 IDWDI
+232 WDI
-237 SRDAPYFGFK
+237 SRDKPYFGFE
-247 IPDQTDKYFYVW
+247 IPGEKDKYFYVW

-268 STKNWA
+268 SAKNWA
-274 ENNNISMKDLWD
+274 ENNNMDMKDLWGE
-286 QSSDYEIH
+286 SSDYEIH

-348 DFAEKYD
+348 DFAENYD

-363 ADKFNNTIDDLDFN
+363 ADKFNNSIDDLDFN

-407 DCNLSV
+407 GNNLSA
-413 NLDENFINK
+413 NLDVDFIEK
-422 NSARIN
+422 NLSMID

-438 LSKSVKVIMK
+438 LSKSVKIIMK
-448 IADEVNK
+448 MADEVNK

-469 AVEVSTTAINC
+469 AVEVSSTAINC

-487 LSPVLPTITSR
+487 LNPVLPTITSK
-498 ALAVFN
+498 ALEVFN
-504 EGSNNSFNN
+504 DSATNDFNN
-513 IGDYLVDTKINPYK
+513 IKDYLVDTKINPYK

-541 IEMENSNLIN
+541 IEMEDSNLIN

-574 DKLIKLHLDVGNL
+574 DKLIKLHLDVGDL

-596 KSAYSPENLNGR
+596 KSAYDPESLNGR

-634 DDEGSIYLVSPDEG
+634 NDEGSIYLISPDEG

>member
-1 MKKYF
+1 MKSRKIL
-6 VTSALPYANGDLHLG
+6 VTSALPYANGSIHIG
-21 HLVEYIQTDIWVRF
+21 HVLESVITDIWVRYQKI
-35 NRLIG
+35 NG
-40 NEVVYICAD
+40 NECLYFCAD
-49 DAHGTPI
+49 DTHGTPV
-56 MLKAESEKI
+56 MLKAKELEVE
-65 SPEELI
+65 PEELI
-71 EKTLDRHKNDFDCFF
+71 KKTREEH
-86 IKFDNFY
+86 IKSYSRFNINFDNFY
-93 TTHSK
+93 TTHSDENK
-98 ENEQLAT
+98 EYAED
-105 SIYMKLVNENLIE
+105 IYKKCKEANLIF
-118 KKTIHQFFD
+118 KKEIEQFYD
-127 DEKLMFLPDRYITGS
+127 SEEGLFLSDRFIKGQ
-142 CPKCKSSDQYGDS
+142 CPKCGAEDQYGDGCS
-155 CDKCGATYSPT
+155 VCGTTYSPD
-166 DLLNPKSVLS
+166 DLINPFSSLS
-176 GKTPIKKKTDHFFF
+176 NSELIKKKTEHIFFDLPQMKGF
-190 KLSDKKCTKFLN
+190 LEDYLKDLTLQDPIKNKLN
-202 KWIYENNR
+202 EWIEDG
-210 LQEEARNKIKE
+210 LKP
-221 WLSTDINNSSL
+221 
-232 IDWDI
+232 WDI
-237 SRDAPYFGFK
+237 SRDKPYFGFE
-247 IPDQTDKYFYVW
+247 IPGEEDKYFYVW

-268 STKNWA
+268 SAKNWA
-274 ENNNISMKDLWD
+274 EKNNMNMQDLWD
-286 QSSDYEIH
+286 QTSDYEIH

-348 DFAEKYD
+348 DFTEKYD

-407 DCNLSV
+407 DNNLSAI
-413 NLDENFINK
+413 LDEDFFQK
-422 NSARIN
+422 NLSRTE

-438 LSKSVKVIMK
+438 LSKAVKIIMK
-448 IADEVNK
+448 MADEVNK

-461 PWKSSEEK
+461 PWKSNNEK

-487 LSPVLPTITSR
+487 LSPVLPTITSK
-498 ALAVFN
+498 ALEMCN
-504 EGSNNSFNN
+504 ESSKNDLNN
-513 IGDYLVDTKINPYK
+513 IRDYLVDIKINPYK

-541 IEMENSNLIN
+541 IEMEDSNLIN

-574 DKLIKLHLDVGNL
+574 DKLIKLHLDVGDL
-587 GERTVFAGI
+587 GKRTVFAGI
-596 KSAYSPENLNGR
+596 KSAYDPENLNGR

-634 DDEGSIYLVSPDEG
+634 DDDGSIYLISPDEG

>member
-1 MKKYF
+1 MKSRKIL
-6 VTSALPYANGDLHLG
+6 VTSALPYANGSIHIG
-21 HLVEYIQTDIWVRF
+21 HVLESVITDIWVRYQ
-35 NRLIG
+35 NLNG
-40 NEVVYICAD
+40 NECLYFCAD
-49 DAHGTPI
+49 DTHGTPV
-56 MLKAESEKI
+56 MLKAKELGIE
-65 SPEELI
+65 PEELI
-71 EKTLDRHKNDFDCFF
+71 KRTREEH
-86 IKFDNFY
+86 IKSYSRFNINFDNFY
-93 TTHSK
+93 TTHSDENKKYAEDIYQKCK
-98 ENEQLAT
+98 EG
-105 SIYMKLVNENLIE
+105 NLIF
-118 KKTIHQFFD
+118 KKEIEQFYD
-127 DEKLMFLPDRYITGS
+127 SEEGLFLSDRFIKGT
-142 CPKCKSSDQYGDS
+142 CPKCGAEDQYGDGCS
-155 CDKCGATYSPT
+155 VCGTTYTPD
-166 DLLNPKSVLS
+166 DLLNPVSSLS
-176 GKTPIKKKTDHFFF
+176 NSELTKKKTEHVFFDLPQMKDF
-190 KLSDKKCTKFLN
+190 LENYLKDLTLQDPIKNKLN
-202 KWIYENNR
+202 EWIEDG
-210 LQEEARNKIKE
+210 LKP
-221 WLSTDINNSSL
+221 
-232 IDWDI
+232 WDI
-237 SRDAPYFGFK
+237 SRDKPYFGFE
-247 IPDQTDKYFYVW
+247 IPGEKDKYFYVW

-268 STKNWA
+268 SAKNWA
-274 ENNNISMKDLWD
+274 ENNNMDMKDLWGE
-286 QSSDYEIH
+286 SSDYEIH

-348 DFAEKYD
+348 DFAENYD

-363 ADKFNNTIDDLDFN
+363 ADKFNNSIDDLDFN

-407 DCNLSV
+407 GNNLSA
-413 NLDENFINK
+413 NLDVDFIEK
-422 NSARIN
+422 NLSMTD
-428 EVIEHYENLN
+428 EVIGHYENLN
-438 LSKSVKVIMK
+438 LSKSVKIIMK
-448 IADEVNK
+448 MADEVNK

-469 AVEVSTTAINC
+469 AVEVSSTAINC

-487 LSPVLPTITSR
+487 LNPVLPTLTSK
-498 ALAVFN
+498 ALEVFN
-504 EGSNNSFNN
+504 DSATNDFNN
-513 IGDYLVDTKINPYK
+513 IKDYLVDTKINPYK

-541 IEMENSNLIN
+541 IEMEDSNLIN

-574 DKLIKLHLDVGNL
+574 DKLIKLHLDVGDL

-596 KSAYSPENLNGR
+596 KSAYDPESLNGR

-634 DDEGSIYLVSPDEG
+634 NDEGSIYLISPDEG

>member
-1 MKKYF
+1 MKSRKIL
-6 VTSALPYANGDLHLG
+6 VTSALPYANGSIHIG
-21 HLVEYIQTDIWVRF
+21 HVLESVITDIWVRYQ
-35 NRLIG
+35 NING
-40 NEVVYICAD
+40 NECLYFCAD
-49 DAHGTPI
+49 DTHGTPV
-56 MLKAESEKI
+56 MLKAKELGI
-65 SPEELI
+65 DPEELI
-71 EKTLDRHKNDFDCFF
+71 KRTREEH
-86 IKFDNFY
+86 IKSYSRFNINFDNFY
-93 TTHSK
+93 TTHSDENKKYAEDIYQKCK
-98 ENEQLAT
+98 EG
-105 SIYMKLVNENLIE
+105 NLIF
-118 KKTIHQFFD
+118 KKEIEQFYD
-127 DEKLMFLPDRYITGS
+127 SEEGLFLSDRFIKGT
-142 CPKCKSSDQYGDS
+142 CPKCGAEDQYGDGCS
-155 CDKCGATYSPT
+155 VCGTTYTPD
-166 DLLNPKSVLS
+166 DLLNPVSSLS
-176 GKTPIKKKTDHFFF
+176 NSELTKKRTEHVFFDLPQMKDFLENYLKDLTLQDPIKN
-190 KLSDKKCTKFLN
+190 KLN
-202 KWIYENNR
+202 EWIEDG
-210 LQEEARNKIKE
+210 LKP
-221 WLSTDINNSSL
+221 
-232 IDWDI
+232 WDI
-237 SRDAPYFGFK
+237 SRDKPYFGFE
-247 IPDQTDKYFYVW
+247 IPGEKDKYFYVW

-268 STKNWA
+268 SAKNWA
-274 ENNNISMKDLWD
+274 ENNNMDMKDLWGE
-286 QSSDYEIH
+286 SSDYEIH

-348 DFAEKYD
+348 DFAENYD

-363 ADKFNNTIDDLDFN
+363 ADKFNNSIDDLDFN

-407 DCNLSV
+407 GNNLSASLDV
-413 NLDENFINK
+413 DFIEKNLSMIDG
-422 NSARIN
+422 
-428 EVIEHYENLN
+428 VIEHYENLN
-438 LSKSVKVIMK
+438 LSKSVKIIMK
-448 IADEVNK
+448 MADEVNK

-469 AVEVSTTAINC
+469 AVEVSSTAINC

-487 LSPVLPTITSR
+487 LNPVLPTITSK
-498 ALAVFN
+498 ALEVFN
-504 EGSNNSFNN
+504 DSATNDFNN
-513 IGDYLVDTKINPYK
+513 IKDYLVDTKINPYK

-541 IEMENSNLIN
+541 IEMEDSNLIN

-574 DKLIKLHLDVGNL
+574 DKLIKLHLDVGEL

-596 KSAYSPENLNGR
+596 KSAYDPESLNGR

-634 DDEGSIYLVSPDEG
+634 NDEGSIYLISPDEG